1 MSIATM
7 LPMGELT
14 NPGQM
19 RLALVQVVNW
29 GTFHGAHTM
38 HVDRNGTLLTG
49 NSGVG
54 KSTLFD
60 AMLRV
65 FDARPRSNEA
75 AAQRAGGAV
84 EDKRTT
90 FTYMRGKV
98 GDKAVGEGSASAF
111 QRPGATWSAV
121 ALTFDNAAGTRVTVS
136 ALFDLPKNGTESS
149 VGRYYVIDNKPLDLA
164 AIEGIAEKRFT
175 KSALDAIFPDA
186 QIFDVHKAFAERFR
200 RLLGINSDQA
210 LPLLRVIQA
219 GKGLGGSVNTF
230 FRDQV
235 LDAPATLAAADDVVE
250 EFSNLMSIRQR
261 LEDVRQQRDQLAPV
275 PGLNKEYAQALLDAN
290 RLRDL
295 TGEEFEA
302 YKQQLAVTVHEKTLA
317 RLKELAQAK
326 ATDLA
331 AERAVRDGF
340 AKELRQL
347 EGEYNNQGGNAIS
360 AIEQSLENARVGLK
374 LRQEVEAS
382 TRKALTDAGLELQWS
397 AAGWDQAHEHAAARS
412 AELQDDSEALK
423 ELRFE
428 AFDGHATRKRELAA
442 AQQELVSL
450 KTRKSLLPPSSIEN
464 RSAIAAATGVPEE
477 QMPFGGEL
485 IDLAEA
491 QEQWRPAAE
500 RALRSLAT
508 TLLVPGEHFA
518 AVTRYLND
526 HSVRGA
532 LRAVDVSRPLA
543 GGALA
548 VEDVADRDLLTKLSF
563 LTDAGLPAGPHAQAL
578 AQSSAWLRERIALDF
593 AYPCVENP
601 DELAGLDKGLSLGGV
616 VKRNRH
622 TVEKDDRFT
631 SRQDYVLGFDN
642 AAKLELV
649 AAQVED
655 LQQELAK
662 AAELAQSR
670 EESHQG
676 MTRQLEALRR
686 VAEDHRP
693 WEQVSAAVAGEELA
707 RIEQRLKDALAAQAD
722 LEPLRTSIEAARHK
736 HQSSTESAAVLQSEY
751 KALDAR
757 MTAAGALLDA
767 ARTRLAQAPPS
778 DAGVAALEPYF
789 TGFGDVLEMHEL
801 DNLANQVRTRL
812 LAELHVAESRGQ
824 ATSERLTRI
833 FEGFVREWG
842 TAISA
847 DHGTSIGAAGEFESR
862 YHAIVSDG
870 LPAQEAEFRQFFNQR
885 THESFSTL
893 LHLLDEERRAITSRI
908 LPLNGILS
916 EVNFHE
922 GSFLELDIKQ
932 TLPATAKQFKDA
944 IQNALKVRH
953 ARPGKAVTAASA
965 AASAAASR
973 AEGDD
978 DAELTTRYK
987 SLETLVK
994 RLGSQT
1000 PEDRRWRAEVLD
1012 VRGHLFI
1019 QCKEHREVQGAGSKG
1034 AGAKGAA
1041 KGAKKTEVYM
1051 HADTGSMSGGE
1062 RQRFTAFIMAAALS
1076 YQLGIAEQGFTTYGT
1091 VMMDEAF
1098 VLASEEFAGAGIKA
1112 LHEFGFQLLLAAPE
1126 NVIDL
1131 SRHLGSVTEIL
1142 RDKRTNRS
1150 GVLTAPVIA
1159 ARPGTEG
1166 TWRSEANPVDIVLR

>member
-1 MSIATM
+1 M

-75 AAQRAGGAV
+75 AAQRSGAV

-121 ALTFDNAAGTRVTVS
+121 ALTFDNAAGTKVTVS

-149 VGRYYVIDNKPLDLA
+149 VGRYYLIDNKPLDLA

-175 KSALDAIFPDA
+175 KAALDVLFPDA
-186 QIFDVHKAFAERFR
+186 QVFDVHKAFAERFR

-275 PGLNKEYAQALLDAN
+275 PGLNKEYAQSLLDAN
-290 RLRDL
+290 RLREL
-295 TGEEFEA
+295 AGEEFDA
-302 YKQQLAVTVHEKTLA
+302 YKQQLAVTVHEKTLV
-317 RLKELAQAK
+317 RYKDLAQAK
-326 ATDLA
+326 AKELA
-331 AERAVRDGF
+331 AERAVRDGL
-340 AKELRQL
+340 AKDLRQL
-347 EGEYNNQGGNAIS
+347 EADYNNQGGNAIS

-374 LRQEVEAS
+374 LRQQVEEAA
-382 TRKALTDAGLELQWS
+382 RQALAEAGLDLEWT
-397 AAGWDQAHEHAAARS
+397 AEGWEQAHTHAAART
-412 AELQDDSEALK
+412 AELQGDSEALK

-428 AFDGHATRKRELAA
+428 AFDGHAAKKRELAA

-464 RSAIAAATGVPEE
+464 RTAIAAATGVPEE
-477 QMPFGGEL
+477 LMPFGGEL
-485 IDLAEA
+485 IDLAEG
-491 QEQWRPAAE
+491 EDQWRPAAE
-500 RALRSLAT
+500 RALRNLAT
-508 TLLVPGEHFA
+508 TLLVPGEHFG
-518 AVTRYLND
+518 AVTRYLNGN
-526 HSVRGA
+526 SVRGA
-532 LRAVDVSRPLA
+532 LRAIDVSKPLP

-548 VEDVADRDLLTKLSF
+548 VEDVADGELLTKLDI
-563 LTDAGLPAGPHAQAL
+563 LTTGPAADAGQ
-578 AQSSAWLRERIALDF
+578 WIRERIAVDF
-593 AYPCVENP
+593 AYPCVEDP
-601 DELAGLDKGLSLGGV
+601 DELARLDKGLSLGGV

-642 AAKLELV
+642 ASKLELV
-649 AAQVED
+649 ATQVED

-662 AAELAQSR
+662 AAELARSR

-676 MTRQLEALRR
+676 MARQLEALRR
-686 VAEDHRP
+686 IAEDHRP
-693 WEQVSAAVAGEELA
+693 WEQVSAAVAEDELGK
-707 RIEQRLKDALAAQAD
+707 IEQRLKDALAAQAD
-722 LEPLRTSIEAARHK
+722 LEPLRANIEVARQK
-736 HQSSTESAAVLQSEY
+736 HQASTEAAAVLQSEY
-751 KALDAR
+751 KALDR
-757 MTAAGALLDA
+757 QLTAGDSLLEA
-767 ARTRLAQAPPS
+767 ARTRLGQAPPS
-778 DAGVAALEPYF
+778 ESTVTALEPYF
-789 TGFGDVLEMHEL
+789 AAFGEVSEMHEL
-801 DNLANQVRTRL
+801 DNLANEVRTRL
-812 LAELHVAESRGQ
+812 LAELHTAESRGQ
-824 ATSERLTRI
+824 ATSERLTRM

-847 DHGTSIGAAGEFESR
+847 DHGTSIGAAGEFEAR

-893 LHLLDEERRAITSRI
+893 LHLLDEERRSITSRI

-932 TLPATAKQFKDA
+932 TLPPTAKQFKDA
-944 IQNALKVRH
+944 IQNALRIRH
-953 ARPGKAVTAASA
+953 TRPSRAAGA
-965 AASAAASR
+965 AAAGT
-973 AEGDD
+973 ETDD
-978 DAELTTRYK
+978 DAELTNRYK

-1019 QCKEHREVQGAGSKG
+1019 QCKEHRGVVDPATG
-1034 AGAKGAA
+1034 
-1041 KGAKKTEVYM
+1041 KKRGKRTDVFM

-1150 GVLTAPVIA
+1150 GVLTAPVIGPRVGA
-1159 ARPGTEG
+1159 EG
-1166 TWRSEANPVDIVLR
+1166 QWRSEANPVDIVLR

>member
-1 MSIATM
+1 
-7 LPMGELT
+7 
-14 NPGQM
+14 
-19 RLALVQVVNW
+19 
-29 GTFHGAHTM
+29 
-38 HVDRNGTLLTG
+38 
-49 NSGVG
+49 
-54 KSTLFD
+54 
-60 AMLRV
+60 
-65 FDARPRSNEA
+65 
-75 AAQRAGGAV
+75 
-84 EDKRTT
+84 
-90 FTYMRGKV
+90 
-98 GDKAVGEGSASAF
+98 
-111 QRPGATWSAV
+111 
-121 ALTFDNAAGTRVTVS
+121 
-136 ALFDLPKNGTESS
+136 
-149 VGRYYVIDNKPLDLA
+149 
-164 AIEGIAEKRFT
+164 
-175 KSALDAIFPDA
+175 
-186 QIFDVHKAFAERFR
+186 
-200 RLLGINSDQA
+200 
-210 LPLLRVIQA
+210 
-219 GKGLGGSVNTF
+219 
-230 FRDQV
+230 
-235 LDAPATLAAADDVVE
+235 
-250 EFSNLMSIRQR
+250 MSIRQR
-261 LEDVRQQRDQLAPV
+261 LEDIRQQRDQLAPV
-275 PGLNKEYAQALLDAN
+275 PALNKEYAQALLDAN

-295 TGEEFEA
+295 AGEEFEA
-302 YKQQLAVTVHEKTLA
+302 YKQQLAVTVHAKTLA
-317 RLKELAQAK
+317 RLKDLAQAK
-326 ATDLA
+326 AKELA
-331 AERAVRDGF
+331 AERGIRDGL
-340 AKELRQL
+340 AKALREL
-347 EGEYNNQGGNAIS
+347 EADYNNQGGNAIS
-360 AIEQSLENARVGLK
+360 AIEQSLENAGVGLK
-374 LRQEVEAS
+374 LRQQVEESA
-382 TRKALTDAGLELQWS
+382 RKALSDAGLELEWT
-397 AAGWDQAHEHAAARS
+397 AAGWKQAHAHAATRS
-412 AELQDDSEALK
+412 AELADDSEALK

-428 AFDGHATRKRELAA
+428 AFDGHATKKRELAA

-464 RSAIAAATGVPEE
+464 RSAIAAATGVAEE
-477 QMPFGGEL
+477 NMPFGGEL
-485 IDLAEA
+485 IDLAEG

-526 HSVRGA
+526 NSVRGA
-532 LRAVDVSRPLA
+532 LRAVDASKPLA

-548 VEDVADRDLLTKLSF
+548 VEDAAPTDLLRKLDILAVGPASA
-563 LTDAGLPAGPHAQAL
+563 AGE
-578 AQSSAWLRERIALDF
+578 WIRERIALEF
-593 AYPCVENP
+593 AYPCVEDP
-601 DELAGLDKGLSLGGV
+601 DELARLDKGLSLGGV

-649 AAQVED
+649 AGQVED

-686 VAEDHRP
+686 VAEDHRT
-693 WEQVSAAVAGEELA
+693 WEQVSAAVAADEPA
-707 RIEQRLKDALAAQAD
+707 RIGQRLKDALAAQAD
-722 LEPLRTSIEAARHK
+722 LEPLRGNIEAARHK
-736 HQSSTESAAVLQSEY
+736 HQSSTEAAAVLQSEY
-751 KALDAR
+751 KALDSR
-757 MTAAGALLDA
+757 LTAADALLDA
-767 ARTRLAQAPPS
+767 ARRRLEQAPPS
-778 DAGVAALEPYF
+778 DATVAALEPYF
-789 TGFGDVLEMHEL
+789 AGFGDVLEMHEL

-812 LAELHVAESRGQ
+812 LAELHAAESGGQ

-870 LPAQEAEFRQFFNQR
+870 LPAQESEFRQFFNQR

-893 LHLLDEERRAITSRI
+893 LHLLDEERRSISSRI

-916 EVNFHE
+916 GVNFHE

-953 ARPGKAVTAASA
+953 SRPGKAAAP
-965 AASAAASR
+965 ASGADTD
-973 AEGDD
+973 G
-978 DAELTTRYK
+978 DAELGSRYK

-1019 QCKEHREVQGAGSKG
+1019 QCKEHRELQVS
-1034 AGAKGAA
+1034 GAKGPA
-1041 KGAKKTEVYM
+1041 KGSRKTEVFM

-1150 GVLTAPVIA
+1150 GVLTAPVIGPRGGA
-1159 ARPGTEG
+1159 KGS
-1166 TWRSEANPVDIVLR
+1166 WRSEANPVDIVLR

>member
-1 MSIATM
+1 MTIATM
-7 LPMGELT
+7 LPIGELI

-19 RLALVQVVNW
+19 RLASVQVVNW

-121 ALTFDNAAGTRVTVS
+121 ALTFDNAAGTKITIS

-149 VGRYYVIDNKPLDLA
+149 VGRFYVIDNKPLDLG
-164 AIEGIAEKRFT
+164 AIEGVAEKRFT
-175 KSALDAIFPDA
+175 KGALETIFPDA

-235 LDAPATLAAADDVVE
+235 LDAPATLTAADDVVE

-275 PGLNKEYAQALLDAN
+275 PGMNREYAQSLLEAN
-290 RLRDL
+290 RLREL
-295 TGEEFEA
+295 TGEEFDA
-302 YKQQLAVTVHEKTLA
+302 YKQQLSVTVHAKTLA
-317 RLKELAQAK
+317 SFKDLAQTKAKELS
-326 ATDLA
+326 
-331 AERAVRDGF
+331 AERGVRDAL

-347 EGEYNNQGGNAIS
+347 ESDYNNQGGNAIS
-360 AIEQSLENARVGLK
+360 AIEQSLENARIGLK
-374 LRQEVEAS
+374 LRQQVEEAA
-382 TRKALTDAGLELQWS
+382 RQALADAGLNLEWT
-397 AAGWDQAHEHAAARS
+397 AEGWEQAHEQAATRS
-412 AELQDDSEALK
+412 AELKDDSEALR

-428 AFDGHATRKRELAA
+428 AFDGHATKKRELAA

-464 RSAIAAATGVPEE
+464 RAAIAAATGVPEE
-477 QMPFGGEL
+477 RMPFGGEL
-485 IDLAEA
+485 IDLAED
-491 QEQWRPAAE
+491 EEHWRPAAE

-526 HSVRGA
+526 NTVRGA
-532 LRAVDVSRPLA
+532 LRAVDVSKPLA

-548 VEDVADRDLLTKLSF
+548 VEDVSDGDLLTKLNI
-563 LTDAGLPAGPHAQAL
+563 LTFGANEDAGQ
-578 AQSSAWLRERIALDF
+578 WIRERIAIDF
-593 AYPCVENP
+593 AYPCVEDP
-601 DELAGLDKGLSLGGV
+601 DELAKLDKGLSLGGV

-642 AAKLELV
+642 ASKLELV
-649 AAQVED
+649 AAKVGE
-655 LQQELAK
+655 LENELAK

-670 EESHQG
+670 EDSHQG

-686 VAEDHRP
+686 IADDERG
-693 WEQVSAAVAGEELA
+693 WEQVSAVVAAEELA
-707 RIEQRLKDALAAQAD
+707 KIEQRLKDALAAQAD
-722 LEPLRTSIEAARHK
+722 LEPLRSNIEAVRER
-736 HQSSTESAAVLQSEY
+736 HQSSTGSAAVLQSEY
-751 KALDAR
+751 KTLDQQ
-757 MTAAGALLDA
+757 MTTADALLDA
-767 ARTRLAQAPPS
+767 ARNRLGQAPPS
-778 DAGVAALEPYF
+778 DITVTALEPYF
-789 TGFGDVLEMHEL
+789 SSFGEVRELHEL
-801 DNLANQVRTRL
+801 DTLAAEVRSKL
-812 LAELHVAESRGQ
+812 LAELHAAESRGQ
-824 ATSERLTRI
+824 ALAERLTRM

-862 YHAIVSDG
+862 YHQIVSEG

-944 IQNALKVRH
+944 IHNALKTRH
-953 ARPGKAVTAASA
+953 TRPSRAAGAVSGAVTSPEA
-965 AASAAASR
+965 
-973 AEGDD
+973 DD
-978 DAELTTRYK
+978 DVELTNRYK

-1019 QCKEHREVQGAGSKG
+1019 QCKEHRSVQGPRGG
-1034 AGAKGAA
+1034 
-1041 KGAKKTEVYM
+1041 KKTEVYM

-1150 GVLTAPVIA
+1150 GVLTAPVIGG
-1159 ARPGTEG
+1159 PGVPG
-1166 TWRSEANPVDIVLR
+1166 GWRSEANPVDIVLR

>member
-1 MSIATM
+1 MSIASM
-7 LPMGELT
+7 LPMGDVT

-75 AAQRAGGAV
+75 AAQRSGGAV

-121 ALTFDNAAGTRVTVS
+121 GLTFDNAAGTRVTVS
-136 ALFDLPKNGTESS
+136 ALFDVPKNGTESS
-149 VGRYYVIDNKPLDLA
+149 VGRFYLIDNKPLDLP
-164 AIEGIAEKRFT
+164 AIEDIAEKRFT
-175 KSALDAIFPDA
+175 KAALETIFPDA

-200 RLLGINSDQA
+200 RLLGISSDQA

-275 PGLNKEYAQALLDAN
+275 PGLNKDYAQSLLDAN
-290 RLRDL
+290 RLREL
-295 TGEEFEA
+295 AGEEFEA
-302 YKQQLAVTVHEKTLA
+302 YKQQLAVTVHQKTLA
-317 RLKELAQAK
+317 RFKELAQAK
-326 ATDLA
+326 AKELG
-331 AERAVRDGF
+331 AERLVRDGL
-340 AKELRQL
+340 AKDLRQL
-347 EGEYNNQGGNAIS
+347 ETDYNNQGGNAIS
-360 AIEQSLENARVGLK
+360 AIEQSLENARVGLR
-374 LRQEVEAS
+374 LREQVEEAAR
-382 TRKALTDAGLELQWS
+382 TALSDAGLQLEWT
-397 AAGWDQAHEHAAARS
+397 AEGWEQAHEQAAARS
-412 AELQDDSEALK
+412 AELKGDSQALQ

-428 AFDGHATRKRELAA
+428 AFDGHATKKRELAA

-450 KTRKSLLPPSSIEN
+450 QTRKSLLPPSSIEN
-464 RSAIAAATGVPEE
+464 RAAIAAATGVPEDR
-477 QMPFGGEL
+477 MPFGGEL
-485 IDLAEA
+485 MDLAEGE
-491 QEQWRPAAE
+491 EQWRPAAE
-500 RALRSLAT
+500 RALRNLAT

-526 HSVRGA
+526 NKVRGA
-532 LRAVDVSRPLA
+532 LRAVDVSKPLA

-548 VEDVADRDLLTKLSF
+548 VEDVRDGDLLTKLDILASGAVA
-563 LTDAGLPAGPHAQAL
+563 DAGE
-578 AQSSAWLRERIALDF
+578 WIRERIALDF
-593 AYPCVENP
+593 AYPCVEDP
-601 DELAGLDKGLSLGGV
+601 DELAKLDKGLSLGGV

-649 AAQVED
+649 AAQVAD

-676 MTRQLEALRR
+676 MSRQLDALRR
-686 VAEDHRP
+686 IAEDHRP
-693 WEQVSAAVAGEELA
+693 WEQVSAAVAAEELS
-707 RIEQRLKDALAAQAD
+707 RIEQRLKDAFAAQAD
-722 LEPLRTSIEAARHK
+722 LEPLRATIETARQK
-736 HQSSTESAAVLQSEY
+736 HQASTEAAAVLQSEY
-751 KALDAR
+751 KALDR
-757 MTAAGALLDA
+757 QLSAADSLLEA
-767 ARTRLAQAPPS
+767 ARARLEQAPPS
-778 DAGVAALEPYF
+778 DATVTALAPYF
-789 TGFGDVLEMHEL
+789 ADFGDVSEMHEL
-801 DNLANQVRTRL
+801 DNLANRVRTAL
-812 LAELHVAESRGQ
+812 LGELHAAETRGL
-824 ATSERLTRI
+824 ATAERLTRI

-842 TAISA
+842 SAISA
-847 DHGTSIGAAGEFESR
+847 DHGTTIGAAGEFEAR

-870 LPAQEAEFRQFFNQR
+870 LPAQETEFRQFFNQR

-893 LHLLDEERRAITSRI
+893 LHLLDEERRSITSRI

-944 IQNALKVRH
+944 IQNALKARH
-953 ARPGKAVTAASA
+953 TRPARSASGAADA
-965 AASAAASR
+965 GA
-973 AEGDD
+973 DD
-978 DAELTTRYK
+978 DAELTARYK
-987 SLETLVK
+987 TLETLVK
-994 RLGSQT
+994 RLGSST

-1019 QCKEHREVQGAGSKG
+1019 QCKEHREAGKR
-1034 AGAKGAA
+1034 
-1041 KGAKKTEVYM
+1041 TDVYM

-1150 GVLTAPVIA
+1150 GVLTAPVIRP
-1159 ARPGTEG
+1159 RPGAEG
-1166 TWRSEANPVDIVLR
+1166 EWRSEANPVDIVLR

>member
-1 MSIATM
+1 VSIAAM

-136 ALFDLPKNGTESS
+136 ALFDVPKNGTESS
-149 VGRYYVIDNKPLDLA
+149 VGRFYLIDNKPLDLPA
-164 AIEGIAEKRFT
+164 LEDIAEKRFT
-175 KSALDAIFPDA
+175 KAALETIFPDA

-200 RLLGINSDQA
+200 RLLGISSDQA

-235 LDAPATLAAADDVVE
+235 LDAPATLSAADAVVE

-261 LEDVRQQRDQLAPV
+261 LEDVREQRDQLAPV
-275 PGLNKEYAQALLDAN
+275 PGLNKEYAQSLLDAN
-290 RLRDL
+290 RLREL
-295 TGEEFEA
+295 AGEEFEA
-302 YKQQLAVTVHEKTLA
+302 YKQQLAVSVHRKTLA
-317 RLKELAQAK
+317 RFKELAQAK
-326 ATDLA
+326 AKELGT
-331 AERAVRDGF
+331 ERSIRDGL
-340 AKELRQL
+340 AKDLREL
-347 EGEYNNQGGNAIS
+347 EADYNNQGGNAIS
-360 AIEQSLENARVGLK
+360 AIEQSLENARVGLR
-374 LRQEVEAS
+374 LREQVEKAA
-382 TRKALTDAGLELQWS
+382 RKALSDAGLQLEWS
-397 AAGWDQAHEHAAARS
+397 AGGWEQAHEQAAVRA
-412 AELQDDSEALK
+412 AELKDDSEALQD
-423 ELRFE
+423 LRFE
-428 AFDGHATRKRELAA
+428 AFDGHATKKRELAA
-442 AQQELVSL
+442 AHQELVSL
-450 KTRKSLLPPSSIEN
+450 QTRKSLLPPSSIEN
-464 RSAIAAATGVPEE
+464 RAAIAAATGVPEDR
-477 QMPFGGEL
+477 MPFGGEL
-485 IDLAEA
+485 MDLAEG
-491 QEQWRPAAE
+491 QEHWRPAAE
-500 RALRSLAT
+500 RALRNLAT

-518 AVTRYLND
+518 AVTRYLNGNR
-526 HSVRGA
+526 VRGA
-532 LRAVDVSRPLA
+532 LRAVDVSKPLA

-548 VEDVADRDLLTKLSF
+548 VEDVRDGDLLTKLDILASGAVA
-563 LTDAGLPAGPHAQAL
+563 DAGE
-578 AQSSAWLRERIALDF
+578 WIRERIALDF
-593 AYPCVENP
+593 AYPCVEDP
-601 DELAGLDKGLSLGGV
+601 DELAKLDRGLSLGGV

-631 SRQDYVLGFDN
+631 GRQDYVLGFDN

-649 AAQVED
+649 AAQVAD

-676 MTRQLEALRR
+676 MSRQLDALRHI
-686 VAEDHRP
+686 AEDHRP
-693 WEQVSAAVAGEELA
+693 WEQVSAAVAVDELS

-722 LEPLRTSIEAARHK
+722 LEPLRENIETARQK
-736 HQSSTESAAVLQSEY
+736 HQASTEAAAVLQSEY
-751 KALDAR
+751 KALDR
-757 MTAAGALLDA
+757 QLSAADSLLEA
-767 ARTRLAQAPPS
+767 GLARLAQAPPS
-778 DAGVAALEPYF
+778 EATVAALEPYF
-789 TGFGDVLEMHEL
+789 ADFGDVSEMHEL
-801 DNLANQVRTRL
+801 DNLAHRVRTAL
-812 LAELHVAESRGQ
+812 LGELHTAETRGQ
-824 ATSERLTRI
+824 ATAERLTRI

-842 TAISA
+842 SAISA
-847 DHGTSIGAAGEFESR
+847 DHGTSIGAAGEFEAR

-870 LPAQEAEFRQFFNQR
+870 LPAQESEFRQFFNQR

-944 IQNALKVRH
+944 IQNALKARH
-953 ARPGKAVTAASA
+953 ARPARGAAGP
-965 AASAAASR
+965 ASG
-973 AEGDD
+973 AETDD
-978 DAELTTRYK
+978 DAELTARYK
-987 SLETLVK
+987 TLETLVK
-994 RLGSQT
+994 RLGSAT

-1019 QCKEHREVQGAGSKG
+1019 QCKEHREVTGARGG
-1034 AGAKGAA
+1034 R
-1041 KGAKKTEVYM
+1041 KTEVYM

-1150 GVLTAPVIA
+1150 GVLTAPVIRR
-1159 ARPGTEG
+1159 RPGSEG
-1166 TWRSEANPVDIVLR
+1166 EWRSEANPVDIILR

>member
-1 MSIATM
+1 MTIASM
-7 LPMGELT
+7 LPLGDVT

-75 AAQRAGGAV
+75 AAQRSGAV

-149 VGRYYVIDNKPLDLA
+149 VGRFYLIDNVPLDLEA
-164 AIEGIAEKRFT
+164 VEGIADKRFT
-175 KSALDAIFPDA
+175 KGALEALFPHA
-186 QIFDVHKAFAERFR
+186 QVFDVHKAFAERFR
-200 RLLGINSDQA
+200 RLLGISSDQA

-275 PGLNKEYAQALLDAN
+275 PGLNREYAQSLLDAN
-290 RLRDL
+290 RLREL
-295 TGEEFEA
+295 VGGEFEA
-302 YKQQLAVTVHEKTLA
+302 YRQQLAVTVHQKTLV
-317 RLKELAQAK
+317 RFRELAQAK
-326 ATDLA
+326 AKELG
-331 AERAVRDGF
+331 AERAVRDGL

-347 EGEYNNQGGNAIS
+347 ETDYNNQGGNAIS

-374 LRQEVEAS
+374 LRQQVEEAAQQ
-382 TRKALTDAGLELQWS
+382 ALADAGLQLEWS
-397 AAGWDQAHEHAAARS
+397 AAGWEQAHEQAAVRS
-412 AELQDDSEALK
+412 AELKDDSQALQ

-428 AFDGHATRKRELAA
+428 AFDAHATRKRELAA
-442 AQQELVSL
+442 AEQELISL

-464 RSAIAAATGVPEE
+464 RAAIAAATGIPEDR
-477 QMPFGGEL
+477 MPFAGEL
-485 IDLAEA
+485 MDLADGE
-491 QEQWRPAAE
+491 ERWRPAAE
-500 RALRSLAT
+500 RALRNLAT
-508 TLLVPGEHFA
+508 TLLVPGEHFG

-526 HSVRGA
+526 HNVRGA
-532 LRAVDVSRPLA
+532 LRAVDVSKPLA

-548 VEDVADRDLLTKLSF
+548 VEDARDGDLLTKLDILASGAAAE
-563 LTDAGLPAGPHAQAL
+563 AGE
-578 AQSSAWLRERIALDF
+578 WVRERIALDF
-593 AYPCVENP
+593 AYPCVEDP
-601 DELAGLDKGLSLGGV
+601 DELAALDKGLSLGGV

-631 SRQDYVLGFDN
+631 SRQDYVVGFDN

-649 AAQVED
+649 AGQVED
-655 LQQELAK
+655 LRQDVAK

-670 EESHQG
+670 EDSHQG
-676 MTRQLEALRR
+676 MSRQLDALRR
-686 VAEDHRP
+686 IAEDDRP
-693 WEQVSAAVAGEELA
+693 WEQVSAAVAADELA

-722 LEPLRTSIEAARHK
+722 LEPLRATIEEVRHK

-751 KALDAR
+751 KALDR
-757 MTAAGALLDA
+757 QLTAADSLLEA
-767 ARTRLAQAPPS
+767 ARDRLAEAPPS
-778 DAGVAALEPYF
+778 DATVKALEPYF
-789 TGFGDVLEMHEL
+789 ADFGEITEMHEL
-801 DNLANQVRTRL
+801 DNLANRVRTAL
-812 LAELHVAESRGQ
+812 LGELHTAESRGQ
-824 ATSERLTRI
+824 STAERLTRI

-842 TAISA
+842 SAISA
-847 DHGTSIGAAGEFESR
+847 DHGTSIGAASEFEAR
-862 YHAIVSDG
+862 YHAIVNDG

-893 LHLLDEERRAITSRI
+893 LHLLDEERRSITSRI

-916 EVNFHE
+916 QVNFHE
-922 GSFLELDIKQ
+922 GSYLELDIKQ
-932 TLPATAKQFKDA
+932 TLPPTAKQFKDA
-944 IQNALKVRH
+944 IQNALKARH
-953 ARPGKAVTAASA
+953 SRPAKTEAARAEGSG
-965 AASAAASR
+965 

-978 DAELTTRYK
+978 DGELTARYK

-994 RLGSQT
+994 RLGSQA

-1019 QCKEHREVQGAGSKG
+1019 QCKEHREVTGPRGG
-1034 AGAKGAA
+1034 
-1041 KGAKKTEVYM
+1041 KKTEVFM

-1076 YQLGIAEQGFTTYGT
+1076 YQLGIAQQGFTTYGT

-1142 RDKRTNRS
+1142 RDRRTNRS
-1150 GVLTAPVIA
+1150 GVLTAPVI
-1159 ARPGTEG
+1159 RPRAGDEG
-1166 TWRSEANPVDIVLR
+1166 AWRSEANPVDIVLR

>member
-1 MSIATM
+1 M
-7 LPMGELT
+7 LPLGELT

-38 HVDRNGTLLTG
+38 HVDRKGTLLTG

-75 AAQRAGGAV
+75 AAQRSGGAV

-98 GDKAVGEGSASAF
+98 GDKAVGDSSASAF

-121 ALTFDNAAGTRVTVS
+121 ALTFDNAAGTKVTVS

-149 VGRYYVIDNKPLDLA
+149 VGRFYVIDSKPLDLE
-164 AIEGIAEKRFT
+164 AIEGIAQKRFT
-175 KSALDAIFPDA
+175 KGALEGIFPDG
-186 QIFDVHKAFAERFR
+186 QVFDVHKAFAERFR

-261 LEDVRQQRDQLAPV
+261 LEDVRLQRDQLAPV

-290 RLRDL
+290 RLREL
-295 TGEEFEA
+295 AGEEFEA
-302 YKQQLAVTVHEKTLA
+302 YKQQLAVTVHAKTLA
-317 RLKELAQAK
+317 RFKELAQSK
-326 ATDLA
+326 AQELA
-331 AERAVRDGF
+331 AERVVRDAL
-340 AKELRQL
+340 AKELRDL
-347 EGEYNNQGGNAIS
+347 ELDYNNRGGNAIS
-360 AIEQSLENARVGLK
+360 AIEQSLENAKVGLK
-374 LRQEVEAS
+374 LRQQVEDSAK
-382 TRKALTDAGLELQWS
+382 KALADAGLNLEWS
-397 AAGWDQAHEHAAARS
+397 AEGWDQAHEQAAARS
-412 AELQDDSEALK
+412 IELKDDSEALK

-428 AFDGHATRKRELAA
+428 AFDGHATKKRELAA
-442 AQQELVSL
+442 AQQELLSL
-450 KTRKSLLPPSSIEN
+450 RSRKSLLPPSSIEN
-464 RSAIAAATGVPEE
+464 RAAIAAATGVPEE
-477 QMPFGGEL
+477 RMPFGGEL
-485 IDLAEA
+485 IDLAEG
-491 QEQWRPAAE
+491 QDQWRPAAE

-526 HSVRGA
+526 NTVRGA
-532 LRAVDVSRPLA
+532 LRAVDVSKPLA

-548 VEDVADRDLLTKLSF
+548 VEDVSDGDLLTKLSI
-563 LTDAGLPAGPHAQAL
+563 LTSGGNADAGE
-578 AQSSAWLRERIALDF
+578 WIRERIALDF
-593 AYPCVENP
+593 AYPCVEDP
-601 DELAGLDKGLSLGGV
+601 DELASMDKGLSLGGV

-642 AAKLELV
+642 ASKLELV
-649 AAQVED
+649 AARVG
-655 LQQELAK
+655 ELENELTK

-670 EESHQG
+670 EDSHQG
-676 MTRQLEALRR
+676 MARQLEALRR
-686 VAEDHRP
+686 VAEDERP
-693 WEQVSAAVAGEELA
+693 WEQVSAAVAADELA
-707 RIEQRLKDALAAQAD
+707 RIEQRLVDALAAQAD
-722 LEPLRTSIEAARHK
+722 LEPLRANIETVREK
-736 HQSSTESAAVLQSEY
+736 HQSSTGVAAVLQSEY
-751 KALDAR
+751 KALDHK
-757 MTAAGALLDA
+757 MTTADGLLDA
-767 ARTRLAQAPPS
+767 ARLKLEQSPASAST
-778 DAGVAALEPYF
+778 VTALEPYF
-789 TGFGDVLEMHEL
+789 DGVADVSELYEL
-801 DNLANQVRTRL
+801 DNLANSVRNKL
-812 LAELHVAESRGQ
+812 LDELHAAESRSQ
-824 ATSERLTRI
+824 ATAERLTRM
-833 FEGFVREWG
+833 FEAFVRDWG
-842 TAISA
+842 SAISA
-847 DHGTSIGAAGEFESR
+847 DHGTSIGAAGDFEAR

-870 LPAQEAEFRQFFNQR
+870 LPAQEAEFRLFFNQR

-893 LHLLDEERRAITSRI
+893 LHLLDEERRSITSRI

-932 TLPATAKQFKDA
+932 TLPATAKVFKDA
-944 IQNALKVRH
+944 IQNALKTKHTRSS
-953 ARPGKAVTAASA
+953 RAASA
-965 AASAAASR
+965 AGL
-973 AEGDD
+973 AETDD
-978 DAELTTRYK
+978 DAELTARYK

-1012 VRGHLFI
+1012 VRGHVFI
-1019 QCKEHREVQGAGSKG
+1019 QCKEHREIASKPGKTGKAGK
-1034 AGAKGAA
+1034 
-1041 KGAKKTEVYM
+1041 KKTEVFM

-1159 ARPGTEG
+1159 GPAEPGA
-1166 TWRSEANPVDIVLR
+1166 WRSEANPVDIILR

>member
-1 MSIATM
+1 M

-29 GTFHGAHTM
+29 GTFHGAHSM

-149 VGRYYVIDNKPLDLA
+149 VGRFYLIDGKPLDLP
-164 AIEGIAEKRFT
+164 AIEDIAEKRFT
-175 KSALDAIFPDA
+175 KAALESIFPDA

-200 RLLGINSDQA
+200 RLLGISSDQA

-295 TGEEFEA
+295 AGEEFEA
-302 YKQQLAVTVHEKTLA
+302 YKQQLAVAVHQKTLE
-317 RLKELAQAK
+317 RFKELAQSKAK
-326 ATDLA
+326 ELG
-331 AERAVRDGF
+331 AERSVRDGL

-347 EGEYNNQGGNAIS
+347 ETDYNNQGGNAIS
-360 AIEQSLENARVGLK
+360 AIEQSLENARVALT
-374 LRQEVEAS
+374 LREQVEEAA
-382 TRKALTDAGLELQWS
+382 RKALADAGLQLEWT
-397 AAGWDQAHEHAAARS
+397 AEGWEQAHEQAAARS
-412 AELQDDSEALK
+412 AELMDDSRALQ

-428 AFDGHATRKRELAA
+428 AFDHHATRKRELAA

-450 KTRKSLLPPSSIEN
+450 RTRKSLLPPSSIEN
-464 RSAIAAATGVPEE
+464 RAAIAAVVGVPEDR
-477 QMPFGGEL
+477 MPFAGEL
-485 IDLAEA
+485 IDLAEGA
-491 QEQWRPAAE
+491 EQWRPAAE

-508 TLLVPGEHFA
+508 TLLVPGEHFG
-518 AVTRYLND
+518 AVTRYLNENK
-526 HSVRGA
+526 VRGA
-532 LRAVDVSRPLA
+532 LRAVDVSKPLA

-548 VEDVADRDLLTKLSF
+548 VEDVRDGDLLTKLDI
-563 LTDAGLPAGPHAQAL
+563 LTAGGVAEAGE
-578 AQSSAWLRERIALDF
+578 WVRERIALDF
-593 AYPCVENP
+593 AYPCVEDP
-601 DELAGLDKGLSLGGV
+601 DELARLDKGLSLGGV

-642 AAKLELV
+642 ASKLELV

-655 LQQELAK
+655 LQQELGK

-676 MTRQLEALRR
+676 MSRQLEALRSI
-686 VAEDHRP
+686 AEDHRP
-693 WEQVSAAVAGEELA
+693 WEQVSAAVAADDLA
-707 RIEQRLKDALAAQAD
+707 RIDQRLKDALAAQAD
-722 LEPLRTSIEAARHK
+722 LEPLRATVEAVRQK
-736 HQSSTESAAVLQSEY
+736 HQSSTEAAAVLQSEY
-751 KALDAR
+751 KALDR
-757 MTAAGALLDA
+757 QLSAADSLLEA
-767 ARTRLAQAPPS
+767 ARVRLAEAPPS
-778 DAGVAALEPYF
+778 EATVLELEPYF
-789 TGFGDVLEMHEL
+789 RDFGDVTEMHEL
-801 DNLANQVRTRL
+801 DNLANRVRTSL
-812 LAELHVAESRGQ
+812 LGELHAAETRGQ

-847 DHGTSIGAAGEFESR
+847 DHGTSIGAAGEFETR

-893 LHLLDEERRAITSRI
+893 LHLLDEERRSISSRI

-916 EVNFHE
+916 QVNFHE

-932 TLPATAKQFKDA
+932 TLPATAKHFKDA
-944 IQNALKVRH
+944 IQNALKARH
-953 ARPGKAVTAASA
+953 SRPARGASGTAAP
-965 AASAAASR
+965 
-973 AEGDD
+973 GPDD
-978 DAELTTRYK
+978 DELTTRYK

-994 RLGSQT
+994 RLGSQA

-1019 QCKEHREVQGAGSKG
+1019 QCKEHRE
-1034 AGAKGAA
+1034 AA
-1041 KGAKKTEVYM
+1041 EADPGETGGRKTDVYM
-1051 HADTGSMSGGE
+1051 HTDTGSMSGGE

-1150 GVLTAPVIA
+1150 GVLTAPVIGRA
-1159 ARPGTEG
+1159 PGAEG
-1166 TWRSEANPVDIVLR
+1166 AWRSEANPVDIVLR

>member
-1 MSIATM
+1 MSIPSM
-7 LPMGELT
+7 LPLGEVV

-75 AAQRAGGAV
+75 AAQRSGAV

-149 VGRYYVIDNKPLDLA
+149 VGRFYLIDNVPLDLEA
-164 AIEGIAEKRFT
+164 VEGIADKRFT
-175 KSALDAIFPDA
+175 KGALETIFPHA
-186 QIFDVHKAFAERFR
+186 QVFDVHKAFAERFR
-200 RLLGINSDQA
+200 RLLGISSDQA

-275 PGLNKEYAQALLDAN
+275 PGLNREYAQSLLDAN
-290 RLRDL
+290 RLREL
-295 TGEEFEA
+295 VGEEFEA
-302 YKQQLAVTVHEKTLA
+302 YKQKLAVTVHQKTLA
-317 RLKELAQAK
+317 RFKELAQAK
-326 ATDLA
+326 AKELG
-331 AERAVRDGF
+331 AERAVRDGL

-347 EGEYNNQGGNAIS
+347 ETDYNSQGGNAIS

-374 LRQEVEAS
+374 LRRQVEEAAQQ
-382 TRKALTDAGLELQWS
+382 ALADAGLQLEWS
-397 AAGWDQAHEHAAARS
+397 AAGWEQAHEQAAARS
-412 AELQDDSEALK
+412 AELKDDSQALQ

-428 AFDGHATRKRELAA
+428 AFDAHASRKRELAA
-442 AQQELVSL
+442 AEQELISL

-464 RSAIAAATGVPEE
+464 RAAIAAATGIPEDR
-477 QMPFGGEL
+477 MPFAGEL
-485 IDLAEA
+485 MDLADG
-491 QEQWRPAAE
+491 QERWRPAAE

-508 TLLVPGEHFA
+508 TLLVPGEHFG
-518 AVTRYLND
+518 AVTRYLNG
-526 HSVRGA
+526 HNVRGA
-532 LRAVDVSRPLA
+532 LRAVDVSKPLA

-548 VEDVADRDLLTKLSF
+548 VEDVRDGDLLTKLDILASGAAAE
-563 LTDAGLPAGPHAQAL
+563 AGE
-578 AQSSAWLRERIALDF
+578 WVRERIALDF
-593 AYPCVENP
+593 AYPCVEDP
-601 DELAGLDKGLSLGGV
+601 DELAALDKGLSLGGV

-649 AAQVED
+649 AGQVED
-655 LQQELAK
+655 LRQEVAK

-670 EESHQG
+670 EDSHQG
-676 MTRQLEALRR
+676 MSRQLDALRR
-686 VAEDHRP
+686 IAEDDRP
-693 WEQVSAAVAGEELA
+693 WEQVSAAVAADELA

-722 LEPLRTSIEAARHK
+722 LEPLRATIEDVRQK

-751 KALDAR
+751 KALDR
-757 MTAAGALLDA
+757 QLTAADSLLEA
-767 ARTRLAQAPPS
+767 ARNRLAQAPPS
-778 DAGVAALEPYF
+778 DATVTALEPYF
-789 TGFGDVLEMHEL
+789 AEFGDVTEMHEL
-801 DNLANQVRTRL
+801 DNLAHRVRTAL
-812 LAELHVAESRGQ
+812 LGDLHAAESRGQ
-824 ATSERLTRI
+824 ATAERLTRI

-842 TAISA
+842 SAISA
-847 DHGTSIGAAGEFESR
+847 DHGTSIGAASEFEAR
-862 YHAIVSDG
+862 YHAIVNDG

-893 LHLLDEERRAITSRI
+893 LHLLDEERRSITSRI

-916 EVNFHE
+916 QVNFHE
-922 GSFLELDIKQ
+922 GSYLELDIKQ
-932 TLPATAKQFKDA
+932 TLPPTAKQFKDA
-944 IQNALKVRH
+944 IQNALKARH
-953 ARPGKAVTAASA
+953 TRPAKADSA
-965 AASAAASR
+965 KVDSAGR
-973 AEGDD
+973 DD
-978 DAELTTRYK
+978 DAELTARYK

-994 RLGSQT
+994 RLGSQA

-1019 QCKEHREVQGAGSKG
+1019 QCKEHREVTGSRG
-1034 AGAKGAA
+1034 G
-1041 KGAKKTEVYM
+1041 KKTEVFM

-1142 RDKRTNRS
+1142 RDRRTNRS
-1150 GVLTAPVIA
+1150 GVLTAPVI
-1159 ARPGTEG
+1159 RPRTGGEG
-1166 TWRSEANPVDIVLR
+1166 AWRSEANPVDIVLR

>member
-75 AAQRAGGAV
+75 AAQRSGGAV

-121 ALTFDNAAGTRVTVS
+121 ALTFDNAAGTKVTVS

-149 VGRYYVIDNKPLDLA
+149 VGRFYLIDIKPLDLPA
-164 AIEGIAEKRFT
+164 LEEIAEKRFT
-175 KSALDAIFPDA
+175 KAALETIFPDA

-235 LDAPATLAAADDVVE
+235 LDAPATLTAADHVVE

-275 PGLNKEYAQALLDAN
+275 PELNREYAQSLLDAN
-290 RLRDL
+290 RLREL
-295 TGEEFEA
+295 AGEESDA
-302 YKQQLAVTVHEKTLA
+302 YKQLLAVTVHEKTLA
-317 RLKELAQAK
+317 RFKDLAQFKAKELG
-326 ATDLA
+326 
-331 AERAVRDGF
+331 AERTVRDGL
-340 AKELRQL
+340 AKGLRQL
-347 EGEYNNQGGNAIS
+347 EADYNNRGGNAIS
-360 AIEQSLENARVGLK
+360 AIEQSLENARVGRK
-374 LRQEVEAS
+374 LREQLEEAA
-382 TRKALTDAGLELQWS
+382 RKALTEAGLELEWT
-397 AAGWDQAHEHAAARS
+397 AGGWETAHEQAAARS
-412 AELQDDSEALK
+412 AELKDDSEALR

-428 AFDGHATRKRELAA
+428 AFDGHATKKRELAA
-442 AQQELVSL
+442 AQQEVVSL

-464 RSAIAAATGVPEE
+464 RAAIAAATGVPEE

-485 IDLAEA
+485 MDLADG

-500 RALRSLAT
+500 RALRNLAT

-518 AVTRYLND
+518 AVTRYLNG
-526 HSVRGA
+526 HAVRGA
-532 LRAVDVSRPLA
+532 LRAVDVSKPLA

-548 VEDVADRDLLTKLSF
+548 VEDVRDGDLLTKLSI
-563 LTDAGLPAGPHAQAL
+563 LTPALNSGANSGFTAQA
-578 AQSSAWLRERIALDF
+578 SEWIRERIALDF
-593 AYPCVENP
+593 AYPCVEDP
-601 DELAGLDKGLSLGGV
+601 DELSRLDKGLSLGGV

-642 AAKLELV
+642 ASKLELV

-662 AAELAQSR
+662 AAELARSR

-676 MTRQLEALRR
+676 MTRQLDALRR
-686 VAEDHRP
+686 VADDHRP
-693 WEQVSAAVAGEELA
+693 WEQVSAAVATDELTK
-707 RIEQRLKDALAAQAD
+707 IEQRLRDALAAQAD
-722 LEPLRTSIEAARHK
+722 LEPLRANIEAARQK
-736 HQSSTESAAVLQSEY
+736 HQSSTEAAAVLQSEY
-751 KALDAR
+751 KVLDHQLTSADS
-757 MTAAGALLDA
+757 LLEA
-767 ARTRLAQAPPS
+767 ARARVVQTPPS
-778 DAGVAALEPYF
+778 EATLTALEPYF
-789 TGFGDVLEMHEL
+789 EEFGDVTEMHEL
-801 DNLANQVRTRL
+801 DNLANRVRTRL
-812 LAELHVAESRGQ
+812 LGELHAAESRGQ

-842 TAISA
+842 TSIST
-847 DHGTSIGAAGEFESR
+847 DHGTSIGAAGEFEGR

-893 LHLLDEERRAITSRI
+893 LHLLDEERRSITSRI

-932 TLPATAKQFKDA
+932 TLPATAKQFRDA
-944 IQNALKVRH
+944 IQNALKARH
-953 ARPGKAVTAASA
+953 TRPG
-965 AASAAASR
+965 R
-973 AEGDD
+973 ATETD
-978 DAELTTRYK
+978 DAELTNRYK

-1000 PEDRRWRAEVLD
+1000 PEDRRWRADVLD

-1019 QCKEHREVQGAGSKG
+1019 QCKEHREVAAPGSSVQRSG
-1034 AGAKGAA
+1034 GTGN
-1041 KGAKKTEVYM
+1041 GSRKKTDVFM

-1150 GVLTAPVIA
+1150 GVLTAPVIGPRSGA
-1159 ARPGTEG
+1159 AGGAGGTDG

>member
-1 MSIATM
+1 M

-121 ALTFDNAAGTRVTVS
+121 ALTFDNAAGTRVSVS

-149 VGRYYVIDNKPLDLA
+149 VGRYYLIDNKPLDLA

-175 KSALDAIFPDA
+175 KSALDTLFPDA
-186 QIFDVHKAFAERFR
+186 QVFDVHKAFAERFR

-235 LDAPATLAAADDVVE
+235 LDAPTTLSAADDVVE

-275 PGLNKEYAQALLDAN
+275 PGLNREYAQSLLDAN

-295 TGEEFEA
+295 AGEEFEA
-302 YKQQLAVTVHEKTLA
+302 YRQQLAVTVHEKTLA
-317 RLKELAQAK
+317 RLKDLAQSKAK
-326 ATDLA
+326 ELGV
-331 AERAVRDGF
+331 ERGVRDGL

-347 EGEYNNQGGNAIS
+347 EADYNNQGGNAIS

-374 LRQEVEAS
+374 LRQQVEESA
-382 TRKALTDAGLELQWS
+382 RKALSDAGLELQWT
-397 AAGWDQAHEHAAARS
+397 AAGWEQAHEHAAARS
-412 AELQDDSEALK
+412 AELKDDSEALK

-442 AQQELVSL
+442 ARQELVSL

-464 RSAIAAATGVPEE
+464 RNAIAAATGVPEE

-485 IDLAEA
+485 IDLAEG

-532 LRAVDVSRPLA
+532 LRAVDVSKPLA

-548 VEDVADRDLLTKLSF
+548 VEDAADGDLLGKLDI
-563 LTDAGLPAGPHAQAL
+563 LTDGPAGSSL
-578 AQSSAWLRERIALDF
+578 AAAGEWIRERIALDF
-593 AYPCVENP
+593 AYPCVEDP
-601 DELAGLDKGLSLGGV
+601 DELARMDKGLSLGGV

-631 SRQDYVLGFDN
+631 GRQDYVLGFDN
-642 AAKLELV
+642 ASKLELV

-686 VAEDHRP
+686 VADDRRP
-693 WEQVSAAVAGEELA
+693 WEQVSAMVAADELA
-707 RIEQRLKDALAAQAD
+707 RIERRLKDALAAQAD
-722 LEPLRTSIEAARHK
+722 LEPLRANIEAARHK
-736 HQSSTESAAVLQSEY
+736 HQSSTEAAAVLQSEY
-751 KALDAR
+751 KAVDSRLS
-757 MTAAGALLDA
+757 AADSMLDA
-767 ARTRLAQAPPS
+767 ARARLARQPPS
-778 DAGVAALEPYF
+778 EATVTALQPYF
-789 TGFGDVLEMHEL
+789 ADFGDVLEMHEL
-801 DNLANQVRTRL
+801 DNLANRVRTVL
-812 LAELHVAESRGQ
+812 LAELHAAESRGQ

-862 YHAIVSDG
+862 YHGIVSDG

-893 LHLLDEERRAITSRI
+893 LHLLDEERRSITSRI

-932 TLPATAKQFKDA
+932 TLPPTAKQFKDA
-944 IQNALKVRH
+944 IQTALKVRH
-953 ARPGKAVTAASA
+953 ARPGKSGA
-965 AASAAASR
+965 AAG
-973 AEGDD
+973 AEAND

-1019 QCKEHREVQGAGSKG
+1019 QCKEHREVQGSKKG
-1034 AGAKGAA
+1034 AT
-1041 KGAKKTEVYM
+1041 KTEVFM

-1150 GVLTAPVIA
+1150 GVLTSPVIGP
-1159 ARPGTEG
+1159 RPGTG
-1166 TWRSEANPVDIVLR
+1166 GAWRSEANPVDIVLR

>member
-1 MSIATM
+1 M
-7 LPMGELT
+7 LPIGELT

-121 ALTFDNAAGTRVTVS
+121 ALTFDNAAGTRITIS

-149 VGRYYVIDNKPLDLA
+149 VGRFYVIDNKPLDLG

-175 KSALDAIFPDA
+175 KGALETIFPDA

-235 LDAPATLAAADDVVE
+235 LDAPATLTAADDVVE

-275 PGLNKEYAQALLDAN
+275 PGMNKEYAQSLLEAN
-290 RLRDL
+290 RLREL
-295 TGEEFEA
+295 SGEEFDA
-302 YKQQLAVTVHEKTLA
+302 YKQQLSVTVHAKTLA
-317 RLKELAQAK
+317 RFKDLAQAK
-326 ATDLA
+326 AKELS
-331 AERAVRDGF
+331 AERGVREAL

-347 EGEYNNQGGNAIS
+347 ESDYNNQGGNAIS
-360 AIEQSLENARVGLK
+360 AIEQSLENARIGLK
-374 LRQEVEAS
+374 LRQQVEDAA
-382 TRKALTDAGLELQWS
+382 RQGLAGAGLNLEWT
-397 AAGWDQAHEHAAARS
+397 AEGWEQAHEQAASRS
-412 AELQDDSEALK
+412 AELKDDSEALR

-428 AFDGHATRKRELAA
+428 AFDGHATKKRELAA

-464 RSAIAAATGVPEE
+464 RAAIAIATGVPEE
-477 QMPFGGEL
+477 RMPFGGEL
-485 IDLAEA
+485 IDLAEGE
-491 QEQWRPAAE
+491 EQWRPAAE
-500 RALRSLAT
+500 RALRNLAT

-526 HSVRGA
+526 NTVRGA
-532 LRAVDVSRPLA
+532 LRAVDVSKPPA

-548 VEDVADRDLLTKLSF
+548 VEDVSDGDLLTKLNI
-563 LTDAGLPAGPHAQAL
+563 LTAGARGDSVAQA
-578 AQSSAWLRERIALDF
+578 SAWIRERIALDF
-593 AYPCVENP
+593 AYPCVEDP
-601 DELAGLDKGLSLGGV
+601 GELAKLEKGLSLGGV

-642 AAKLELV
+642 ASKLELV
-649 AAQVED
+649 AAKVGE
-655 LQQELAK
+655 LENELAK

-670 EESHQG
+670 EDSHQG

-686 VAEDHRP
+686 IADDERG
-693 WEQVSAAVAGEELA
+693 WGQVSAAVAAEELA
-707 RIEQRLKDALAAQAD
+707 KIEQRLKDALAAQAD
-722 LEPLRTSIEAARHK
+722 LEPLRANIEAVREK
-736 HQSSTESAAVLQSEY
+736 HQSSTGSAAVLQSEY
-751 KALDAR
+751 KTLDQQ
-757 MTAAGALLDA
+757 MTTADALLDA
-767 ARTRLAQAPPS
+767 ARNRLDQAPPS
-778 DAGVAALEPYF
+778 SATVTALEPYF
-789 TGFGDVLEMHEL
+789 GAFGEVGELHEL
-801 DNLANQVRTRL
+801 DTLAAEVRSKL
-812 LAELHVAESRGQ
+812 LAELHAAESRGQ
-824 ATSERLTRI
+824 ALAERLTRM

-862 YHAIVSDG
+862 YHQIVSEG

-944 IQNALKVRH
+944 IQSALKTRH
-953 ARPGKAVTAASA
+953 TRP
-965 AASAAASR
+965 SR
-973 AEGDD
+973 AAGAGAGSSPEADD
-978 DAELTTRYK
+978 DVELTNRYK

-1019 QCKEHREVQGAGSKG
+1019 QCKEHRSVQGPRGG
-1034 AGAKGAA
+1034 
-1041 KGAKKTEVYM
+1041 KKTEVYM

-1126 NVIDL
+1126 NVIDI

-1150 GVLTAPVIA
+1150 GVLTAPVIGS
-1159 ARPGTEG
+1159 PGVPGE
-1166 TWRSEANPVDIVLR
+1166 WRSEANPVDIVLR

>member
-121 ALTFDNAAGTRVTVS
+121 GLTFDNAAGTRVTVS
-136 ALFDLPKNGTESS
+136 ALFDVPKNGTESS
-149 VGRYYVIDNKPLDLA
+149 VGRFYLIDNKPLDLP
-164 AIEGIAEKRFT
+164 AIEDITGKRFT
-175 KSALDAIFPDA
+175 KAALEAIFPEA
-186 QIFDVHKAFAERFR
+186 QVFDVHKAFAERFR
-200 RLLGINSDQA
+200 RLLGISSDQA

-275 PGLNKEYAQALLDAN
+275 PGLNREYAQALLDAN
-290 RLRDL
+290 RLREL
-295 TGEEFEA
+295 AGEEFEA
-302 YKQQLAVTVHEKTLA
+302 YKQQLAVTVHQKTLA
-317 RLKELAQAK
+317 RIKELAQAK
-326 ATDLA
+326 AKELG
-331 AERAVRDGF
+331 AERSVRDGL
-340 AKELRQL
+340 AKELREL
-347 EGEYNNQGGNAIS
+347 EADYNNQGGNAIA
-360 AIEQSLENARVGLK
+360 AIEQSLENAKVGLR
-374 LRQEVEAS
+374 LRQQVEEAA
-382 TRKALTDAGLELQWS
+382 RKALSDAGLQLEWTAQ
-397 AAGWDQAHEHAAARS
+397 GWEQAHEQAAARS
-412 AELQDDSEALK
+412 AELKDDSQALQ

-428 AFDGHATRKRELAA
+428 AFDGHATKKRELAA

-464 RSAIAAATGVPEE
+464 RAAIAAATGVPEDR
-477 QMPFGGEL
+477 MPFGGEL
-485 IDLAEA
+485 MDLADGE
-491 QEQWRPAAE
+491 EQWRPAAE
-500 RALRSLAT
+500 RALRNLAT

-526 HSVRGA
+526 HKVRGA
-532 LRAVDVSRPLA
+532 IRAVDVSKPLA

-548 VEDVADRDLLTKLSF
+548 VEDARDGDLLTKLDILASGAVS
-563 LTDAGLPAGPHAQAL
+563 DAG
-578 AQSSAWLRERIALDF
+578 AWIRERIALDF
-593 AYPCVENP
+593 AYPCVEDP
-601 DELAGLDKGLSLGGV
+601 DELAQLDKGLSLGGV

-676 MTRQLEALRR
+676 MSRQLDALRR
-686 VAEDHRP
+686 IAEDHRT
-693 WEQVSAAVAGEELA
+693 WEQVSAVVAGEELT

-722 LEPLRTSIEAARHK
+722 LEPLRANIETARRK
-736 HQSSTESAAVLQSEY
+736 HQASTEAAAVLQSEY
-751 KALDAR
+751 KSLDR
-757 MTAAGALLDA
+757 QLSAADSLLEA
-767 ARTRLAQAPPS
+767 ARTRLEQAPPS
-778 DAGVAALEPYF
+778 DATVTALEPYF
-789 TGFGDVLEMHEL
+789 TDFGDISEMHEL
-801 DNLANQVRTRL
+801 DNLANRVRTAL
-812 LAELHVAESRGQ
+812 LGDLHATETRGQ

-842 TAISA
+842 SAISA
-847 DHGTSIGAAGEFESR
+847 DHGTSIGAAGEFEAR

-870 LPAQEAEFRQFFNQR
+870 LPAQESEFRQFFNQR

-893 LHLLDEERRAITSRI
+893 LHLLDEERRSISSRI
-908 LPLNGILS
+908 LPLNGILA

-932 TLPATAKQFKDA
+932 TMPATARQFKDA
-944 IQNALKVRH
+944 IHNALKARH
-953 ARPGKAVTAASA
+953 TRPSRGGADTTAPG
-965 AASAAASR
+965 
-973 AEGDD
+973 GDD
-978 DAELTTRYK
+978 DAELTARYK
-987 SLETLVK
+987 ALETLVK

-1019 QCKEHREVQGAGSKG
+1019 QCKEHRDVAGPRGGKR
-1034 AGAKGAA
+1034 
-1041 KGAKKTEVYM
+1041 TDVYM

-1150 GVLTAPVIA
+1150 GVLTAPVIRP
-1159 ARPGTEG
+1159 RPGEEG

>member
-121 ALTFDNAAGTRVTVS
+121 GLTFDNAAGTRVTVS
-136 ALFDLPKNGTESS
+136 ALFDVPKNGTESS
-149 VGRYYVIDNKPLDLA
+149 VGRFYLIDNKPLDLA
-164 AIEGIAEKRFT
+164 ALEGIAEKRFT
-175 KSALDAIFPDA
+175 KSALDGIFPDA

-275 PGLNKEYAQALLDAN
+275 PGLNKEYAQSLLDAN

-295 TGEEFEA
+295 AGEEFEA
-302 YKQQLAVTVHEKTLA
+302 YKQQLAVSVHGKTLERFKA
-317 RLKELAQAK
+317 LAQDKAK
-326 ATDLA
+326 QLG
-331 AERAVRDGF
+331 AERGVRDGL
-340 AKELRQL
+340 AKELREL
-347 EGEYNNQGGNAIS
+347 EADYNNQGGNAIS

-374 LRQEVEAS
+374 LREQVEEAA
-382 TRKALTDAGLELQWS
+382 RKALTDAGLELEWTP
-397 AAGWDQAHEHAAARS
+397 AGWEQAHEHAAARS
-412 AELQDDSEALK
+412 VELQDHSESLK

-464 RSAIAAATGVPEE
+464 RSAIAAATGISEE

-485 IDLAEA
+485 IDLAEGH
-491 QEQWRPAAE
+491 EQWRPAAE

-526 HSVRGA
+526 YPVRGA
-532 LRAVDVSRPLA
+532 LRAVDISKPLA

-548 VEDVADRDLLTKLSF
+548 VEDAADGDLLTKLDI
-563 LTDAGLPAGPHAQAL
+563 LTAGPAG
-578 AQSSAWLRERIALDF
+578 SAFAAAGEWIRERIALDF
-593 AYPCVENP
+593 AYPCVEDP
-601 DELAGLDKGLSLGGV
+601 GELAGLDKGLSLGGV

-642 AAKLELV
+642 AAKLEVV
-649 AAQVED
+649 AAQVEE
-655 LQQELAK
+655 LRQELAK

-676 MTRQLEALRR
+676 MTRQLDALRR
-686 VAEDHRP
+686 VADDHRP
-693 WEQVSAAVAGEELA
+693 WEQVSAAVAAEELA

-722 LEPLRTSIEAARHK
+722 LEPLRANIDVSRQK
-736 HQSSTESAAVLQSEY
+736 HQSSTEAAAVLQSEY
-751 KALDAR
+751 KALDAQLS
-757 MTAAGALLDA
+757 TADSLLDA
-767 ARTRLAQAPPS
+767 AQARLAQQPPS
-778 DAGVAALEPYF
+778 DATVAALEPYF
-789 TGFGDVLEMHEL
+789 TGFGELAEMHEL

-812 LAELHVAESRGQ
+812 QAELHAAESRGQ

-893 LHLLDEERRAITSRI
+893 LHLLDEERRSITSRI

-953 ARPGKAVTAASA
+953 TRPGKAAAPA
-965 AASAAASR
+965 AVAG
-973 AEGDD
+973 AETDD
-978 DAELTTRYK
+978 DAELTNRYK

-1019 QCKEHREVQGAGSKG
+1019 QCKEHREVRDSGSK
-1034 AGAKGAA
+1034 AA
-1041 KGAKKTEVYM
+1041 KNGGKSRAVKTEVFM

-1159 ARPGTEG
+1159 PGPGSEG
-1166 TWRSEANPVDIVLR
+1166 KWRSEANPVDIVLR

>member
-1 MSIATM
+1 MTVASM
-7 LPMGELT
+7 LPLGDVT

-75 AAQRAGGAV
+75 AAQRSGGAV

-149 VGRYYVIDNKPLDLA
+149 VGRFYLIDNVPLDLEA
-164 AIEGIAEKRFT
+164 VEGIADKRFT
-175 KSALDAIFPDA
+175 RGALEALFPHA
-186 QIFDVHKAFAERFR
+186 QVFDVHKAFAERFR
-200 RLLGINSDQA
+200 RLLGISSDQA

-235 LDAPATLAAADDVVE
+235 LDAPATLSAADDVVE

-275 PGLNKEYAQALLDAN
+275 PGLNREYAQSLLDAN
-290 RLRDL
+290 RLREL
-295 TGEEFEA
+295 VGGEFEA
-302 YKQQLAVTVHEKTLA
+302 YKQQLAVTVHQKTLA
-317 RLKELAQAK
+317 RFKELAQAK
-326 ATDLA
+326 AKELG
-331 AERAVRDGF
+331 AERAVRDGL

-347 EGEYNNQGGNAIS
+347 ETDYNNQGGNAIS

-374 LRQEVEAS
+374 LRQQVEEAAQQ
-382 TRKALTDAGLELQWS
+382 ALADAGLQLEWS
-397 AAGWDQAHEHAAARS
+397 AEGWEQAHEQAAARS
-412 AELQDDSEALK
+412 AEIKDDSQALQ

-428 AFDGHATRKRELAA
+428 AFDAHASRKRELAA
-442 AQQELVSL
+442 AEQELVSL

-464 RSAIAAATGVPEE
+464 RAAIAAATGIPEDR
-477 QMPFGGEL
+477 MPFAGEL
-485 IDLAEA
+485 MDLADGE
-491 QEQWRPAAE
+491 ERWRPAAE

-526 HSVRGA
+526 HNVRGA
-532 LRAVDVSRPLA
+532 LRAVDVSKPLA

-548 VEDVADRDLLTKLSF
+548 VEDVRDGDLLTKLDILASGAAAE
-563 LTDAGLPAGPHAQAL
+563 AGE
-578 AQSSAWLRERIALDF
+578 WVRERIALDF
-593 AYPCVENP
+593 AYPCVEDP
-601 DELAGLDKGLSLGGV
+601 DELAALDKGLSLGGV

-649 AAQVED
+649 AGQVED
-655 LQQELAK
+655 LRQEVAK

-670 EESHQG
+670 EDSHQG
-676 MTRQLEALRR
+676 LSRQLDALRR
-686 VAEDHRP
+686 IAEDDRP
-693 WEQVSAAVAGEELA
+693 WEQVSAAVAADELT

-722 LEPLRTSIEAARHK
+722 LEPLRATIEEVRQK

-751 KALDAR
+751 KALDRQLTGAD
-757 MTAAGALLDA
+757 ALLEA
-767 ARTRLAQAPPS
+767 ARHRLAEAPPS
-778 DAGVAALEPYF
+778 DATVAALEPHF
-789 TGFGDVLEMHEL
+789 VEFGDVTEMHEL
-801 DNLANQVRTRL
+801 DNLANRVRTAL
-812 LAELHVAESRGQ
+812 LGELHAAESRGQ
-824 ATSERLTRI
+824 ATAERLTRI

-842 TAISA
+842 SAISA
-847 DHGTSIGAAGEFESR
+847 DHGTSIGAASEFEAR
-862 YHAIVSDG
+862 YHAIVNDG

-893 LHLLDEERRAITSRI
+893 LHLLDEERRSITSRI

-916 EVNFHE
+916 QVNFHE
-922 GSFLELDIKQ
+922 GSYLELDIKQ
-932 TLPATAKQFKDA
+932 TLPPTAKQFKDA
-944 IQNALKVRH
+944 IQNALKARH
-953 ARPGKAVTAASA
+953 TRPVKAETGRPDGS
-965 AASAAASR
+965 
-973 AEGDD
+973 GPDPDD
-978 DAELTTRYK
+978 DGELTARYK

-994 RLGSQT
+994 RLGSQA

-1019 QCKEHREVQGAGSKG
+1019 QCKEHREVTGPRGG
-1034 AGAKGAA
+1034 R
-1041 KGAKKTEVYM
+1041 KTEVFM

-1142 RDKRTNRS
+1142 RDRRTNRS
-1150 GVLTAPVIA
+1150 GVLTAPVIRP
-1159 ARPGTEG
+1159 RPGEEG
-1166 TWRSEANPVDIVLR
+1166 AWRSEANPVDIVLR

>member
-1 MSIATM
+1 M

-136 ALFDLPKNGTESS
+136 ALFDVPKNGTESS
-149 VGRYYVIDNKPLDLA
+149 VGRFYLIDNKPLDLPV
-164 AIEGIAEKRFT
+164 IEDITDKRFT
-175 KSALDAIFPDA
+175 KAALETIFPDA

-200 RLLGINSDQA
+200 RLLGISSDQA

-235 LDAPATLAAADDVVE
+235 LDAPATLTAADDVVE

-275 PGLNKEYAQALLDAN
+275 PGLNKEYAQSLLDAN
-290 RLRDL
+290 RLREL
-295 TGEEFEA
+295 AGEEFET
-302 YKQQLAVTVHEKTLA
+302 YKQQLAVTVHQRTLA
-317 RLKELAQAK
+317 RIKELAQAK
-326 ATDLA
+326 AKDLA
-331 AERAVRDGF
+331 AERSVRDGL
-340 AKELRQL
+340 AKDLREL
-347 EGEYNNQGGNAIS
+347 ETDYNNQGGNAIS
-360 AIEQSLENARVGLK
+360 AIEQSLENARVGLR
-374 LRQEVEAS
+374 LRQQVEEAA
-382 TRKALTDAGLELQWS
+382 RKALSDAGLQLEWT
-397 AAGWDQAHEHAAARS
+397 AEGWEQAHEQAAARS
-412 AELQDDSEALK
+412 AELKDDSQALQ

-428 AFDGHATRKRELAA
+428 AFDGHATKKRELAA

-464 RSAIAAATGVPEE
+464 RAAIAAATGVPEDR
-477 QMPFGGEL
+477 MPFGGEL
-485 IDLAEA
+485 MDLADGE
-491 QEQWRPAAE
+491 EQWRPAAE
-500 RALRSLAT
+500 RALRNLAT

-526 HSVRGA
+526 HKVRGA
-532 LRAVDVSRPLA
+532 IRAVDVSKPLA

-548 VEDVADRDLLTKLSF
+548 VEDVRDGDLLTKLDILASGAVA
-563 LTDAGLPAGPHAQAL
+563 DAGE
-578 AQSSAWLRERIALDF
+578 WIRERIALDF
-593 AYPCVENP
+593 AYPCVEDP
-601 DELAGLDKGLSLGGV
+601 DELATLDKGLSLGGV

-631 SRQDYVLGFDN
+631 GRQDYVLGFDN

-676 MTRQLEALRR
+676 MSRQLDALRR
-686 VAEDHRP
+686 IAEDHRS
-693 WEQVSAAVAGEELA
+693 WEQVSAAVAGEELT
-707 RIEQRLKDALAAQAD
+707 RIEQRLRDALAAQAD
-722 LEPLRTSIEAARHK
+722 LEPLRANIETARQK
-736 HQSSTESAAVLQSEY
+736 HQASTEAAAVLQSEY
-751 KALDAR
+751 KSLGR
-757 MTAAGALLDA
+757 QLSAADSLLEA
-767 ARTRLAQAPPS
+767 ARTRLEQAPPS
-778 DAGVAALEPYF
+778 AATVTALEPYF
-789 TGFGDVLEMHEL
+789 TEFGDISEMHEL
-801 DNLANQVRTRL
+801 DNLANRVRTAL
-812 LAELHVAESRGQ
+812 LGELHTTETRGQ

-842 TAISA
+842 SAISA
-847 DHGTSIGAAGEFESR
+847 DHGTSIGAAGEFEAR

-870 LPAQEAEFRQFFNQR
+870 LPAQESEFRQFFNQR

-893 LHLLDEERRAITSRI
+893 LHLLDEERRSISSRI
-908 LPLNGILS
+908 LPLNGILA

-932 TLPATAKQFKDA
+932 TMPATAKQFKDA
-944 IQNALKVRH
+944 IHHALKARH
-953 ARPGKAVTAASA
+953 ARPSRGGADAATAPG
-965 AASAAASR
+965 
-973 AEGDD
+973 GDD
-978 DAELTTRYK
+978 DAELTARYK
-987 SLETLVK
+987 TLETLVK
-994 RLGSQT
+994 RLGSQA

-1019 QCKEHREVQGAGSKG
+1019 QCKEHREVAGPRGGKR
-1034 AGAKGAA
+1034 
-1041 KGAKKTEVYM
+1041 TDVYM

-1150 GVLTAPVIA
+1150 GVLTAPVI
-1159 ARPGTEG
+1159 RPRAGEEG
-1166 TWRSEANPVDIVLR
+1166 SWRSEANPVDIILRQL

>member
-1 MSIATM
+1 MTIASM
-7 LPMGELT
+7 LPLGDVT

-75 AAQRAGGAV
+75 AAQRSGAV

-149 VGRYYVIDNKPLDLA
+149 VGRFYLIDNVPLDLEA
-164 AIEGIAEKRFT
+164 VEGIADKRFT
-175 KSALDAIFPDA
+175 KGALETLFPHA
-186 QIFDVHKAFAERFR
+186 QVFDVHKAFAERFR
-200 RLLGINSDQA
+200 RLLGISSDQA

-275 PGLNKEYAQALLDAN
+275 PGLNREYAQSLLDAN
-290 RLRDL
+290 RLREL
-295 TGEEFEA
+295 VGGEFEA
-302 YKQQLAVTVHEKTLA
+302 YRQQLAVTVHQKTLV
-317 RLKELAQAK
+317 RFRELAQAK
-326 ATDLA
+326 AKELG
-331 AERAVRDGF
+331 AERAVRDGL

-347 EGEYNNQGGNAIS
+347 ETDYNNQGGNAIS

-374 LRQEVEAS
+374 LRQQVEEAAQQ
-382 TRKALTDAGLELQWS
+382 ALADAGLQLEWS
-397 AAGWDQAHEHAAARS
+397 AAGWEQAHEQAAARS
-412 AELQDDSEALK
+412 AELKDDSQALQ

-428 AFDGHATRKRELAA
+428 AFDAHASRKRELAA
-442 AQQELVSL
+442 AEQELVSL

-464 RSAIAAATGVPEE
+464 RAAIAAATGIPEDR
-477 QMPFGGEL
+477 MPFAGEL
-485 IDLAEA
+485 MDLAEG
-491 QEQWRPAAE
+491 EERWRPAAE
-500 RALRSLAT
+500 RALRNLAT
-508 TLLVPGEHFA
+508 TLLVPGEHFG

-526 HSVRGA
+526 HNVRGA
-532 LRAVDVSRPLA
+532 LRAVDVSKPLA

-548 VEDVADRDLLTKLSF
+548 VEDARDGDLLTKLDILASGAAAE
-563 LTDAGLPAGPHAQAL
+563 AGE
-578 AQSSAWLRERIALDF
+578 WVRERIALDF
-593 AYPCVENP
+593 AYPCVEDP
-601 DELAGLDKGLSLGGV
+601 DELAALDKGLSLGGV

-649 AAQVED
+649 AGQVED
-655 LQQELAK
+655 LRQEVAK

-670 EESHQG
+670 EDSHQG
-676 MTRQLEALRR
+676 MSRQLDALRR
-686 VAEDHRP
+686 IAEDDRP
-693 WEQVSAAVAGEELA
+693 WEQVSAAVAADELA

-722 LEPLRTSIEAARHK
+722 LEPLRATIEEVRQK

-751 KALDAR
+751 KALDR
-757 MTAAGALLDA
+757 QLTAADSLLEA
-767 ARTRLAQAPPS
+767 ARDRLAQAPPS
-778 DAGVAALEPYF
+778 DATVKALEPYF
-789 TGFGDVLEMHEL
+789 ADFGEITEMHEL
-801 DNLANQVRTRL
+801 DNLANRVRTAL
-812 LAELHVAESRGQ
+812 LGELHTAESRGQ
-824 ATSERLTRI
+824 ATAERLTRI

-842 TAISA
+842 SAISA
-847 DHGTSIGAAGEFESR
+847 DHGTSIGAASEFEAR
-862 YHAIVSDG
+862 YHAIVNDG

-893 LHLLDEERRAITSRI
+893 LHLLDEERRSITSRI

-916 EVNFHE
+916 QVNFHE
-922 GSFLELDIKQ
+922 GSYLELDIKQ
-932 TLPATAKQFKDA
+932 TLPPTAKQFKDA
-944 IQNALKVRH
+944 IQNALKARH
-953 ARPGKAVTAASA
+953 SRPAKTEAGRAEGSG
-965 AASAAASR
+965 

-978 DAELTTRYK
+978 DGELTARYK

-994 RLGSQT
+994 RLGSQA

-1019 QCKEHREVQGAGSKG
+1019 QCKEHREVTGPRGG
-1034 AGAKGAA
+1034 
-1041 KGAKKTEVYM
+1041 KKTEVFM

-1142 RDKRTNRS
+1142 RDRRTNRS
-1150 GVLTAPVIA
+1150 GVLTAPVI
-1159 ARPGTEG
+1159 RPRAGEEG
-1166 TWRSEANPVDIVLR
+1166 AWRSEANPVDIVLR

>member
-1 MSIATM
+1 MTIATM
-7 LPMGELT
+7 LPIGELT

-121 ALTFDNAAGTRVTVS
+121 ALTFDNAAGTKITIS

-149 VGRYYVIDNKPLDLA
+149 VGRFYVIDNKPLDLGE
-164 AIEGIAEKRFT
+164 IEGIAEKRFT
-175 KSALDAIFPDA
+175 KGALETIFPDA

-235 LDAPATLAAADDVVE
+235 LDAPATLTAADDVVE

-275 PGLNKEYAQALLDAN
+275 PGMNKEYAQSLVEAN
-290 RLRDL
+290 RLREL
-295 TGEEFEA
+295 SGEEFDA
-302 YKQQLAVTVHEKTLA
+302 YKQQLSVTVHAKTLA
-317 RLKELAQAK
+317 RFKDLAQSKAKELS
-326 ATDLA
+326 
-331 AERAVRDGF
+331 AERGVRDAL

-347 EGEYNNQGGNAIS
+347 ESDYNNQGGNAIS

-374 LRQEVEAS
+374 LRQQVEEAA
-382 TRKALTDAGLELQWS
+382 RQALADAGLNLEWT
-397 AAGWDQAHEHAAARS
+397 ADGWEQAHEQAASRS
-412 AELQDDSEALK
+412 AELKDDSEALR

-428 AFDGHATRKRELAA
+428 AFDGHATKKRELAA

-464 RSAIAAATGVPEE
+464 RAAIAAATGVPEDR
-477 QMPFGGEL
+477 MPFGGEL
-485 IDLAEA
+485 IDLAEGE
-491 QEQWRPAAE
+491 EQWRPAAE
-500 RALRSLAT
+500 RALRNLAT

-526 HSVRGA
+526 NTVRGA
-532 LRAVDVSRPLA
+532 LRAVDVSKPLA

-548 VEDVADRDLLTKLSF
+548 VEDVSDGELLTKLNI
-563 LTDAGLPAGPHAQAL
+563 LTLGANADAGE
-578 AQSSAWLRERIALDF
+578 WIRERIALDF
-593 AYPCVENP
+593 AYPCVEDP
-601 DELAGLDKGLSLGGV
+601 DELAQLDKGLSLGGV

-642 AAKLELV
+642 ASKLELV
-649 AAQVED
+649 AAKVG
-655 LQQELAK
+655 ELENELLK

-670 EESHQG
+670 EDSHQG

-686 VAEDHRP
+686 IADDERG
-693 WEQVSAAVAGEELA
+693 WEQVSAAVADEELA
-707 RIEQRLKDALAAQAD
+707 KIEQRLKDALAAQAD
-722 LEPLRTSIEAARHK
+722 LEPLRANIEAVREK
-736 HQSSTESAAVLQSEY
+736 HQSSTGSAAVLQSEY
-751 KALDAR
+751 KTLDHQ
-757 MTAAGALLDA
+757 MTTADALLDA
-767 ARTRLAQAPPS
+767 ARSRLDQAPPS
-778 DAGVAALEPYF
+778 GATVTALEPYF
-789 TGFGDVLEMHEL
+789 SAFAEVSELHEL
-801 DNLANQVRTRL
+801 DTLAAEVRSKL
-812 LAELHVAESRGQ
+812 LAELHAAESRGQ
-824 ATSERLTRI
+824 ALAERLTRM

-862 YHAIVSDG
+862 YHQIVSEG

-944 IQNALKVRH
+944 IHNALKTRH
-953 ARPGKAVTAASA
+953 TRPSRAAGAASGA
-965 AASAAASR
+965 GAPSEA
-973 AEGDD
+973 DD
-978 DAELTTRYK
+978 DVELTNRYK

-1019 QCKEHREVQGAGSKG
+1019 QCKEHRSVQGPRGG
-1034 AGAKGAA
+1034 
-1041 KGAKKTEVYM
+1041 KKTEVYM

-1150 GVLTAPVIA
+1150 GVLTAPVIGG
-1159 ARPGTEG
+1159 PGKPGE
-1166 TWRSEANPVDIVLR
+1166 WRSEANPVDIVLR

>member
-1 MSIATM
+1 M

-75 AAQRAGGAV
+75 AAQRSGAV

-121 ALTFDNAAGTRVTVS
+121 ALTFDNAAGTKVTVS

-149 VGRYYVIDNKPLDLA
+149 VGRYYLIDNKPLDLA

-175 KSALDAIFPDA
+175 KAALDVIFPDA
-186 QIFDVHKAFAERFR
+186 QVFDVHKAFAERFR

-275 PGLNKEYAQALLDAN
+275 PGLNKEYAQSLLDAN
-290 RLRDL
+290 RLREL
-295 TGEEFEA
+295 AGEEFDA
-302 YKQQLAVTVHEKTLA
+302 YKQQLAVTVHEKTLV
-317 RLKELAQAK
+317 RYKDLAQAK
-326 ATDLA
+326 ARELA
-331 AERAVRDGF
+331 AERAVRDGL
-340 AKELRQL
+340 AKDLRQL
-347 EGEYNNQGGNAIS
+347 EADYNNQGGNAIS

-374 LRQEVEAS
+374 LRQQIEEAA
-382 TRKALTDAGLELQWS
+382 RQALAEAGLDLEWT
-397 AAGWDQAHEHAAARS
+397 AEGWEQAHTHAAARS
-412 AELQDDSEALK
+412 AELQGDSEALK

-428 AFDGHATRKRELAA
+428 AFDGHATKKRELAA

-464 RSAIAAATGVPEE
+464 RTAIAAATGVPEE

-485 IDLAEA
+485 IDLAEG
-491 QEQWRPAAE
+491 EERWRPAAE
-500 RALRSLAT
+500 RALRNLAT
-508 TLLVPGEHFA
+508 TLLVPGEHFG

-526 HSVRGA
+526 NSVRGA
-532 LRAVDVSRPLA
+532 LRAIDVSKPLA

-548 VEDVADRDLLTKLSF
+548 AEDVADGELLTKLDI
-563 LTDAGLPAGPHAQAL
+563 LTTGPAADAGQ
-578 AQSSAWLRERIALDF
+578 WIRERIAVDF
-593 AYPCVENP
+593 AYPCVEDP
-601 DELAGLDKGLSLGGV
+601 DELARLDKGLSLGGV

-642 AAKLELV
+642 ASKLELV
-649 AAQVED
+649 ATQVED

-662 AAELAQSR
+662 AAELARSR

-676 MTRQLEALRR
+676 MTRQLDALRR
-686 VAEDHRP
+686 IAEDHRP
-693 WEQVSAAVAGEELA
+693 WEQVSAAVAEDELGK
-707 RIEQRLKDALAAQAD
+707 IEQRLKDALAAQAD
-722 LEPLRTSIEAARHK
+722 LEPLRANIEVARQK
-736 HQSSTESAAVLQSEY
+736 HQASTEAAAVLQSEY
-751 KALDAR
+751 KALDR
-757 MTAAGALLDA
+757 QLTAGDSLLEA
-767 ARTRLAQAPPS
+767 ARTRLGQAPPS
-778 DAGVAALEPYF
+778 ESTVTALEPYF
-789 TGFGDVLEMHEL
+789 SAFGDVGEMHEL
-801 DNLANQVRTRL
+801 DNLANEVRTRL
-812 LAELHVAESRGQ
+812 LAELHTAESRGQ

-847 DHGTSIGAAGEFESR
+847 DHGTSIGAAGEFEAR

-893 LHLLDEERRAITSRI
+893 LHLLDEERRSITSRI

-932 TLPATAKQFKDA
+932 TLPPTAKQFKDA
-944 IQNALKVRH
+944 IQNALKIRH
-953 ARPGKAVTAASA
+953 TRPSRAAGA
-965 AASAAASR
+965 AASG
-973 AEGDD
+973 AETDD
-978 DAELTTRYK
+978 DAELTNRYK

-1019 QCKEHREVQGAGSKG
+1019 QCKEHREVVDPASG
-1034 AGAKGAA
+1034 
-1041 KGAKKTEVYM
+1041 KKRGKRTDVFM

-1150 GVLTAPVIA
+1150 GVLTSPVIGPRA
-1159 ARPGTEG
+1159 GAEG
-1166 TWRSEANPVDIVLR
+1166 QWRSEANPVDIVLR

>member
-75 AAQRAGGAV
+75 AAQRSGAV

-121 ALTFDNAAGTRVTVS
+121 ALTFDNAAGTKVTVS

-149 VGRYYVIDNKPLDLA
+149 VGRYYLIDNKPLDLA

-175 KSALDAIFPDA
+175 KAALDVIFPDA
-186 QIFDVHKAFAERFR
+186 QVFDVHKAFAERFR

-275 PGLNKEYAQALLDAN
+275 PGLNKEYAQSLLDAN
-290 RLRDL
+290 RLREL
-295 TGEEFEA
+295 VGEEFDA
-302 YKQQLAVTVHEKTLA
+302 YKQQLAVTVHEKTLV
-317 RLKELAQAK
+317 RYKDLAQAK
-326 ATDLA
+326 ARELA
-331 AERAVRDGF
+331 AERAVRDGL
-340 AKELRQL
+340 AKDLRQL
-347 EGEYNNQGGNAIS
+347 EADYNNQGGNAIS

-374 LRQEVEAS
+374 LRQQVEEAA
-382 TRKALTDAGLELQWS
+382 RQALAEAGLDLEWT
-397 AAGWDQAHEHAAARS
+397 AEGWEQAHTHAAARS
-412 AELQDDSEALK
+412 AELQGDSEALK

-428 AFDGHATRKRELAA
+428 AFDGHATKKRELAA

-464 RSAIAAATGVPEE
+464 RTAIAAATGVPEE

-485 IDLAEA
+485 IDLAEG
-491 QEQWRPAAE
+491 EERWRPAAE
-500 RALRSLAT
+500 RALRNLAT
-508 TLLVPGEHFA
+508 TLLVPGEHFG

-526 HSVRGA
+526 NSVRGA
-532 LRAVDVSRPLA
+532 LRAIDVSKPLA

-548 VEDVADRDLLTKLSF
+548 VEDVADGELLTKLDI
-563 LTDAGLPAGPHAQAL
+563 LTTGPAADAGQ
-578 AQSSAWLRERIALDF
+578 WIRERIAVDF
-593 AYPCVENP
+593 AYPCVEDP
-601 DELAGLDKGLSLGGV
+601 DELARLDKGLSLGGV
-616 VKRNRH
+616 VKRNPH

-642 AAKLELV
+642 ASKLELV
-649 AAQVED
+649 ATQVED

-662 AAELAQSR
+662 AAELARGR

-676 MTRQLEALRR
+676 MTRQLDALRR
-686 VAEDHRP
+686 IAEDHRP
-693 WEQVSAAVAGEELA
+693 WEQVSAAVAEDELGK
-707 RIEQRLKDALAAQAD
+707 IEQRLKDALAAQAD
-722 LEPLRTSIEAARHK
+722 LEPLRANIEVARQK
-736 HQSSTESAAVLQSEY
+736 HQASTEAAAVLQSEY
-751 KALDAR
+751 KALDR
-757 MTAAGALLDA
+757 QLTAGDSLLEA
-767 ARTRLAQAPPS
+767 ARTRLGQAPPS
-778 DAGVAALEPYF
+778 ESTVTALEPYF
-789 TGFGDVLEMHEL
+789 SAFGDVGEMHEL
-801 DNLANQVRTRL
+801 DNLANEVRTRL
-812 LAELHVAESRGQ
+812 LAELHTAESRGQ

-847 DHGTSIGAAGEFESR
+847 DHGTSIGAAGEFEAR

-893 LHLLDEERRAITSRI
+893 LHLLDEERRSITSRI

-932 TLPATAKQFKDA
+932 TLPPTAKQFKDA
-944 IQNALKVRH
+944 IQNALKIRH
-953 ARPGKAVTAASA
+953 TRPSRAAGA
-965 AASAAASR
+965 AASG
-973 AEGDD
+973 AETDD
-978 DAELTTRYK
+978 DAELTNRYK

-1019 QCKEHREVQGAGSKG
+1019 QCKEHREVVDPASG
-1034 AGAKGAA
+1034 
-1041 KGAKKTEVYM
+1041 KKRGKRTDVFM

-1150 GVLTAPVIA
+1150 GVLTSPVIGPRA
-1159 ARPGTEG
+1159 GAEG
-1166 TWRSEANPVDIVLR
+1166 QWRSEANPVDIVLR

>member
-98 GDKAVGEGSASAF
+98 GDKAVGEGSASAY

-121 ALTFDNAAGTRVTVS
+121 ALTFDNAAGTRVTIS

-149 VGRYYVIDNKPLDLA
+149 VGRFYLIDNKPLDLA
-164 AIEGIAEKRFT
+164 KVEGIAEKRFT
-175 KSALDAIFPDA
+175 KSTLDAIFPDA

-275 PGLNKEYAQALLDAN
+275 PGLNKEYAQSLLDAN
-290 RLRDL
+290 RLREL
-295 TGEEFEA
+295 AGEEFEA
-302 YKQQLAVTVHEKTLA
+302 YRQQLAVAIHEKTLA
-317 RLKELAQAK
+317 RFKDLAQAK
-326 ATDLA
+326 AKDLA
-331 AERAVRDGF
+331 AERAVRDGL

-347 EGEYNNQGGNAIS
+347 EAEYNNQGGNAIS

-374 LRQEVEAS
+374 LREEVEAS
-382 TRKALTDAGLELQWS
+382 ARKALTDAGLELDWT
-397 AAGWDQAHEHAAARS
+397 AAGWEQAHEHAAARS
-412 AELQDDSEALK
+412 AELKDDSEALK

-428 AFDGHATRKRELAA
+428 AFDSHAARKRELAA

-464 RSAIAAATGVPEE
+464 RTAIAAAIGVPEE

-485 IDLAEA
+485 IDLAEG
-491 QEQWRPAAE
+491 QERWRPAAE

-508 TLLVPGEHFA
+508 TLLVPGEHFT

-526 HSVRGA
+526 HTVRGA
-532 LRAVDVSRPLA
+532 LRAVDISKPLA

-548 VEDVADRDLLTKLSF
+548 VAEASDGDLLGKLDI
-563 LTDAGLPAGPHAQAL
+563 LTAGPEG
-578 AQSSAWLRERIALDF
+578 SAIAEAGQWIRERIALDF

-631 SRQDYVLGFDN
+631 GRQDYVLGFDN
-642 AAKLELV
+642 AAKLDLV
-649 AAQVED
+649 AAQVEE
-655 LQQELAK
+655 LERELAR
-662 AAELAQSR
+662 AAELAQDR

-693 WEQVSAAVAGEELA
+693 WEQVSAAVAAEELA

-722 LEPLRTSIEAARHK
+722 LEPLRATVETARER

-751 KALDAR
+751 KALDAQLT
-757 MTAAGALLDA
+757 TADSLLDA
-767 ARTRLAQAPPS
+767 ARRRLAEQPPS
-778 DAGVAALEPYF
+778 PEAAAALAEYF
-789 TGFGDVLEMHEL
+789 SGFGDVLEMHEL
-801 DNLANQVRTRL
+801 DLLANQVRTRL
-812 LAELHVAESRGQ
+812 LAELHAAESRGQ
-824 ATSERLTRI
+824 ATAERLTRI

-847 DHGTSIGAAGEFESR
+847 DHGTSIGAAGEFEAR

-893 LHLLDEERRAITSRI
+893 LHLLDEERRSITSRI

-916 EVNFHE
+916 QVNFHE
-922 GSFLELDIKQ
+922 GSYLELDIKQ

-953 ARPGKAVTAASA
+953 ARPGKTVAAG
-965 AASAAASR
+965 ASTPA
-973 AEGDD
+973 DD
-978 DAELTTRYK
+978 DVELTTRYK

-994 RLGSQT
+994 RLGSQS

-1019 QCKEHREVQGAGSKG
+1019 QCKEHREVAARTGKSGAAKSGS
-1034 AGAKGAA
+1034 A
-1041 KGAKKTEVYM
+1041 KGAKKTEVFM

-1159 ARPGTEG
+1159 PNAADGG
-1166 TWRSEANPVDIVLR
+1166 AWRSEANPVDIILR

>member
-1 MSIATM
+1 M

-75 AAQRAGGAV
+75 AAQRSGAV

-121 ALTFDNAAGTRVTVS
+121 ALTFDNAAGTKVTVS

-149 VGRYYVIDNKPLDLA
+149 VGRYYLIDNKPLDLA

-175 KSALDAIFPDA
+175 KAALDTIFPDA
-186 QIFDVHKAFAERFR
+186 QVFDVHKAFAERFR

-235 LDAPATLAAADDVVE
+235 LDAPATLSAADDVVE

-275 PGLNKEYAQALLDAN
+275 PGLNKEYAQSLLDAN
-290 RLRDL
+290 RLREL
-295 TGEEFEA
+295 AGEEFDA
-302 YKQQLAVTVHEKTLA
+302 YKQQLAVTVHEKTLVRYKDLA
-317 RLKELAQAK
+317 RAK
-326 ATDLA
+326 AKDLA
-331 AERAVRDGF
+331 AERAVRDGL
-340 AKELRQL
+340 AKDLRQL
-347 EGEYNNQGGNAIS
+347 EADYNNQGGNAIS

-374 LRQEVEAS
+374 LRQQVEEAA
-382 TRKALTDAGLELQWS
+382 RQALADAGLELEWS
-397 AAGWDQAHEHAAARS
+397 AEGWEQAHTHAADRS

-428 AFDGHATRKRELAA
+428 AFDGHATKKRELAA

-464 RSAIAAATGVPEE
+464 RTAIAAATGVPEE

-485 IDLAEA
+485 IDVAEGE
-491 QEQWRPAAE
+491 EQWRPAAE
-500 RALRSLAT
+500 RALRNLAT

-518 AVTRYLND
+518 AVTRYLNNN
-526 HSVRGA
+526 SVRGA
-532 LRAVDVSRPLA
+532 LRAVDVSKPLA

-548 VEDVADRDLLTKLSF
+548 VENAADGDLLTKLDI
-563 LTDAGLPAGPHAQAL
+563 LTTGPAADAGQ
-578 AQSSAWLRERIALDF
+578 WIRERIAVDF
-593 AYPCVENP
+593 AYPCVEDP
-601 DELAGLDKGLSLGGV
+601 DELAALDKGLSLGGV

-622 TVEKDDRFT
+622 TVEKDDRFA

-642 AAKLELV
+642 ASKLELV

-686 VAEDHRP
+686 IAEDNRP
-693 WEQVSAAVAGEELA
+693 WEQVSAAVAEDELGK
-707 RIEQRLKDALAAQAD
+707 IEQRLKDALAAQAD
-722 LEPLRTSIEAARHK
+722 LEPLRANIEAARQK
-736 HQSSTESAAVLQSEY
+736 HQSSTEAAAVLQSEY
-751 KALDAR
+751 KALDHQL
-757 MTAAGALLDA
+757 TAADSLLEA
-767 ARTRLAQAPPS
+767 ARTRLRQAPPS
-778 DAGVAALEPYF
+778 DATVAALEQYCAD
-789 TGFGDVLEMHEL
+789 FGGVDDVAEMHEL
-801 DNLANQVRTRL
+801 DNLAHQVRTRL
-812 LAELHVAESRGQ
+812 LAELHAAESRGQ

-847 DHGTSIGAAGEFESR
+847 DHGTSIGAAGEFEAR

-893 LHLLDEERRAITSRI
+893 LHLLDEERRSITSRI

-932 TLPATAKQFKDA
+932 TLPPTAKQFKDA
-944 IQNALKVRH
+944 IQNALRTRH
-953 ARPGKAVTAASA
+953 TRPSRAAGATAAG
-965 AASAAASR
+965 
-973 AEGDD
+973 AETDD
-978 DAELTTRYK
+978 DAELTNRYK

-1019 QCKEHREVQGAGSKG
+1019 QCKEHREVLGPRGGKR
-1034 AGAKGAA
+1034 
-1041 KGAKKTEVYM
+1041 TDVFM

-1131 SRHLGSVTEIL
+1131 SKHLGSVTEIL

-1150 GVLTAPVIA
+1150 GVLTAPVIGPRA
-1159 ARPGTEG
+1159 GAEG
-1166 TWRSEANPVDIVLR
+1166 QWRSEANPVDIVLR

>member
-7 LPMGELT
+7 LPIGELT

-75 AAQRAGGAV
+75 AGQRAGGAV

-121 ALTFDNAAGTRVTVS
+121 ALTFDNAAGTTVTVS

-149 VGRYYVIDNKPLDLA
+149 VGRFYLIDSKPLDLA
-164 AIEGIAEKRFT
+164 AIEGIAQKRFT
-175 KSALDAIFPDA
+175 RGSLEAIFQDA
-186 QIFDVHKAFAERFR
+186 QVFDVHKSFAERFR

-290 RLRDL
+290 RLREL
-295 TGEEFEA
+295 AGGEFDA
-302 YKQQLAVTVHEKTLA
+302 YKQQLAVTVHAKTLA
-317 RLKELAQAK
+317 RFKELAQAK
-326 ATDLA
+326 AQELA
-331 AERAVRDGF
+331 AERTVRDAL
-340 AKELRQL
+340 AKELRGL
-347 EGEYNNQGGNAIS
+347 ESDYNNRGGNAIS

-374 LRQEVEAS
+374 LRQQVEDSA
-382 TRKALTDAGLELQWS
+382 RKALADAGLDLEWS
-397 AAGWDQAHEHAAARS
+397 AEGWEQAQEQAAARS
-412 AELQDDSEALK
+412 AELQDDTEALK

-428 AFDGHATRKRELAA
+428 AFDSHATLKRELAA
-442 AQQELVSL
+442 AGQELVSL

-464 RSAIAAATGVPEE
+464 RAAIAAATGIPEDR
-477 QMPFGGEL
+477 MPFGGEL
-485 IDLAEA
+485 IDLAEG
-491 QEQWRPAAE
+491 EEKWRPAAE
-500 RALRSLAT
+500 RALRNLAT

-526 HSVRGA
+526 NTVRGS
-532 LRAVDVSRPLA
+532 LRAVDVSKPLA

-548 VEDVADRDLLTKLSF
+548 VQDASDGELLGKLNI
-563 LTDAGLPAGPHAQAL
+563 LTSGANADAGE
-578 AQSSAWLRERIALDF
+578 WIRERIALDF
-593 AYPCVENP
+593 AYRCVENP
-601 DELAGLDKGLSLGGV
+601 DELASLDKGLSLGGV

-631 SRQDYVLGFDN
+631 GRQDYVLGFDN
-642 AAKLELV
+642 ASKLELV
-649 AAQVED
+649 AARVG
-655 LQQELAK
+655 ELENELVK

-670 EESHQG
+670 EDSHQG
-676 MTRQLEALRR
+676 MARQLEALRR
-686 VAEDHRP
+686 VAEDERP
-693 WEQVSAAVAGEELA
+693 WEQVSAAVAADELA
-707 RIEQRLKDALAAQAD
+707 KIEQRLSDALAAQAD
-722 LEPLRTSIEAARHK
+722 LEPLRANIEAVREK
-736 HQSSTESAAVLQSEY
+736 HQSSTGAAAVLQSEY
-751 KALDAR
+751 KALDQQ
-757 MTAAGALLDA
+757 MTTADTLLDA
-767 ARTRLAQAPPS
+767 ARLRLEQAPPS
-778 DAGVAALEPYF
+778 GTTVTALEPYF
-789 TGFGDVLEMHEL
+789 AGFGEVAELHEL
-801 DNLANQVRTRL
+801 DTLAGEVRGRL
-812 LAELHVAESRGQ
+812 LSELHAAESRGQ
-824 ATSERLTRI
+824 ATAERLTRM
-833 FEGFVREWG
+833 FEGFVRDWG
-842 TAISA
+842 TAIST
-847 DHGTSIGAAGEFESR
+847 DHGTSIGAAGEFEAR

-870 LPAQEAEFRQFFNQR
+870 LPAQEAEFRLFFNQR

-893 LHLLDEERRAITSRI
+893 LHLLDEERRSITSRI

-932 TLPATAKQFKDA
+932 TMPATAKQFKDA
-944 IQNALKVRH
+944 IHNALKARH
-953 ARPGKAVTAASA
+953 TRP
-965 AASAAASR
+965 SR
-973 AEGDD
+973 PAGALSSETDD
-978 DAELTTRYK
+978 DAELTARYK

-994 RLGSQT
+994 RLGSNA

-1019 QCKEHREVQGAGSKG
+1019 QCKEHRSVAGPASGKKG
-1034 AGAKGAA
+1034 SG
-1041 KGAKKTEVYM
+1041 KKTDVFM

-1076 YQLGIAEQGFTTYGT
+1076 YQLGIAEQGFTSYGT

-1150 GVLTAPVIA
+1150 GVLTAPVISPA
-1159 ARPGTEG
+1159 DAVPGE
-1166 TWRSEANPVDIVLR
+1166 WRSEANPVDIVLR

>member
-75 AAQRAGGAV
+75 AAQRSGAV

-121 ALTFDNAAGTRVTVS
+121 ALTFDNAAGTKVTVT

-149 VGRYYVIDNKPLDLA
+149 VGRYYLIDNRPLDLG

-175 KSALDAIFPDA
+175 KAALDAIFPDA
-186 QIFDVHKAFAERFR
+186 QVFDVHKAFAERFR

-235 LDAPATLAAADDVVE
+235 LDSPATLAAADDVVE

-275 PGLNKEYAQALLDAN
+275 PALNKEYAQSLLDAN
-290 RLRDL
+290 RLREL
-295 TGEEFEA
+295 AGEEFDA
-302 YKQQLAVTVHEKTLA
+302 YKQQLAVTVHEKTLV
-317 RLKELAQAK
+317 RYKELAHAK
-326 ATDLA
+326 AKELG
-331 AERAVRDGF
+331 AERGIRDGL

-347 EGEYNNQGGNAIS
+347 EADYNNRGGNAIS
-360 AIEQSLENARVGLK
+360 AIEQSLDNARVGLK
-374 LRQEVEAS
+374 LRQQVEEAA
-382 TRKALTDAGLELQWS
+382 RQALAEAGLDLEWTS
-397 AAGWDQAHEHAAARS
+397 EGWEQAHTHAADRS

-428 AFDGHATRKRELAA
+428 AFDGHATKKRELAA

-464 RSAIAAATGVPEE
+464 RAAIAAATGVPEE

-485 IDLAEA
+485 IDLADGE
-491 QEQWRPAAE
+491 EQWRPAAE
-500 RALRSLAT
+500 RALRNLAT

-526 HSVRGA
+526 NSVRGA
-532 LRAVDVSRPLA
+532 LRAVDVSKPLA

-548 VEDVADRDLLTKLSF
+548 VEDMADGELLTKLDI
-563 LTDAGLPAGPHAQAL
+563 LTTGPVADAGQ
-578 AQSSAWLRERIALDF
+578 WIRERIAVDF
-593 AYPCVENP
+593 AYPCVADP
-601 DELAGLDKGLSLGGV
+601 DELARLDKGLSLGGV

-642 AAKLELV
+642 ASKLELV

-686 VAEDHRP
+686 IAEDHRP
-693 WEQVSAAVAGEELA
+693 WEQVSAAVAEDELGK
-707 RIEQRLKDALAAQAD
+707 IEQRLKDALAAQAD
-722 LEPLRTSIEAARHK
+722 LEPLRANIEAVRQK
-736 HQSSTESAAVLQSEY
+736 HQSSTEAAAVLQSEY
-751 KALDAR
+751 KALDQQL
-757 MTAAGALLDA
+757 TAADSLLEA
-767 ARTRLAQAPPS
+767 ARTRLRLAPPS
-778 DAGVAALEPYF
+778 DSTVTALEPYF
-789 TGFGDVLEMHEL
+789 AGFGDVTEMHEL

-812 LAELHVAESRGQ
+812 LAELHAAESRGQ

-847 DHGTSIGAAGEFESR
+847 DHGTSIGAAGEFEAR

-893 LHLLDEERRAITSRI
+893 LHLLDEERRSITSRI

-932 TLPATAKQFKDA
+932 TLPPTAKQFKDA
-944 IQNALKVRH
+944 IQIALRTRHTRPVRS
-953 ARPGKAVTAASA
+953 AGA
-965 AASAAASR
+965 AAS
-973 AEGDD
+973 ETDD
-978 DAELTTRYK
+978 DAELTNRYK

-1019 QCKEHREVQGAGSKG
+1019 QCKEHRSVQGPRGG
-1034 AGAKGAA
+1034 
-1041 KGAKKTEVYM
+1041 KKTEVYM

-1150 GVLTAPVIA
+1150 GVLTAPVIRP
-1159 ARPGTEG
+1159 RPGSEG
-1166 TWRSEANPVDIVLR
+1166 QWRSEANPVDIVLR

>member
-1 MSIATM
+1 MSIASM
-7 LPMGELT
+7 LPLGDVT

-75 AAQRAGGAV
+75 AAQRSGAV

-121 ALTFDNAAGTRVTVS
+121 ALTFDNAAGTRVTIS

-149 VGRYYVIDNKPLDLA
+149 VGRFYLIDNVPLDLEVL
-164 AIEGIAEKRFT
+164 EGIADKRFT
-175 KSALDAIFPDA
+175 KGALETIFPHA
-186 QIFDVHKAFAERFR
+186 QVFDVHKAFAERFR

-275 PGLNKEYAQALLDAN
+275 PGLNREYAQSLLDAN
-290 RLRDL
+290 RLREL
-295 TGEEFEA
+295 VGEEFEA
-302 YKQQLAVTVHEKTLA
+302 YKQQLAVTVHQKTLL
-317 RLKELAQAK
+317 RFRELAQAK
-326 ATDLA
+326 AKELG
-331 AERAVRDGF
+331 AERAVRDGL

-347 EGEYNNQGGNAIS
+347 ETDYNNQGGNAIS

-374 LRQEVEAS
+374 LRQQVEEA
-382 TRKALTDAGLELQWS
+382 TQQALADAGLQLEWS
-397 AAGWDQAHEHAAARS
+397 AAGWEQAHEQAAARS
-412 AELQDDSEALK
+412 AELKDDSQALQ

-428 AFDGHATRKRELAA
+428 AFDAHAGRKRELAA
-442 AQQELVSL
+442 AEQELVSL

-464 RSAIAAATGVPEE
+464 RAAIAAATGIPEDR
-477 QMPFGGEL
+477 MPFAGEL
-485 IDLAEA
+485 MDLAEG
-491 QEQWRPAAE
+491 EERWRPAAE
-500 RALRSLAT
+500 RALRNLAT
-508 TLLVPGEHFA
+508 TLLVPGEHFG

-526 HSVRGA
+526 HNVRGA
-532 LRAVDVSRPLA
+532 LRAVDVSKPLA

-548 VEDVADRDLLTKLSF
+548 VEDARDGDLLTKLDILASG
-563 LTDAGLPAGPHAQAL
+563 TAAEAGE
-578 AQSSAWLRERIALDF
+578 WVRERIALDF
-593 AYPCVENP
+593 AYPCVEDP
-601 DELAGLDKGLSLGGV
+601 DELAGMDRGLSLGGV

-655 LQQELAK
+655 LRQEVAK

-670 EESHQG
+670 EDSHQG
-676 MTRQLEALRR
+676 MSRQLDALRR
-686 VAEDHRP
+686 IAEDDRP
-693 WEQVSAAVAGEELA
+693 WEQVSAAVAADELA
-707 RIEQRLKDALAAQAD
+707 RIEQRLRDALAAQAD
-722 LEPLRTSIEAARHK
+722 LEPLRATIEEVRQK

-751 KALDAR
+751 KALDR
-757 MTAAGALLDA
+757 QLTAADTLLEA
-767 ARTRLAQAPPS
+767 ARDRLRQAPPS
-778 DAGVAALEPYF
+778 DATVKALEPYF
-789 TGFGDVLEMHEL
+789 ADFGDVTEMHEL
-801 DNLANQVRTRL
+801 DNLANRVRTAL
-812 LAELHVAESRGQ
+812 LGELHTAESRGQ
-824 ATSERLTRI
+824 ATAERLTRI

-842 TAISA
+842 SAISA
-847 DHGTSIGAAGEFESR
+847 DHGTSIGAASEFEAR
-862 YHAIVSDG
+862 YHAIVNDG

-893 LHLLDEERRAITSRI
+893 LHLLDEERRSITSRI

-916 EVNFHE
+916 QVNFHE
-922 GSFLELDIKQ
+922 GSYLELDIKQ
-932 TLPATAKQFKDA
+932 TLPPTAKQFKDA
-944 IQNALKVRH
+944 IQNALKARH
-953 ARPGKAVTAASA
+953 SRPAKAEAG
-965 AASAAASR
+965 R
-973 AEGDD
+973 AEGAGPDKDD
-978 DAELTTRYK
+978 DGELTARYK

-994 RLGSQT
+994 RLGSQA

-1019 QCKEHREVQGAGSKG
+1019 QCKEHREVTGPRGG
-1034 AGAKGAA
+1034 R
-1041 KGAKKTEVYM
+1041 KTDVFM

-1142 RDKRTNRS
+1142 RDRRTNRS
-1150 GVLTAPVIA
+1150 GVLTAPVIRP
-1159 ARPGTEG
+1159 RPGEEG
-1166 TWRSEANPVDIVLR
+1166 VWRSEANPVDILLR

>member
-1 MSIATM
+1 MTIASM
-7 LPMGELT
+7 LPLGDVT

-75 AAQRAGGAV
+75 AAQRSGAV

-149 VGRYYVIDNKPLDLA
+149 VGRFYLIDNVPLDLEA
-164 AIEGIAEKRFT
+164 VEGIADKRFT
-175 KSALDAIFPDA
+175 KGALETLFPHA
-186 QIFDVHKAFAERFR
+186 QVFDVHKAFAERFR
-200 RLLGINSDQA
+200 RLLGISSDQA

-275 PGLNKEYAQALLDAN
+275 PGLNREYAQSLLDAN
-290 RLRDL
+290 RLREL
-295 TGEEFEA
+295 VGGEFEA
-302 YKQQLAVTVHEKTLA
+302 YRQQLAVTVHQKTLV
-317 RLKELAQAK
+317 RFRELAQAK
-326 ATDLA
+326 AKELG
-331 AERAVRDGF
+331 AERAVRDGL

-347 EGEYNNQGGNAIS
+347 ETDYNNQGGNAIS

-374 LRQEVEAS
+374 LRQQVEEAAQQ
-382 TRKALTDAGLELQWS
+382 ALADAGLQLEWS
-397 AAGWDQAHEHAAARS
+397 AAGWEQAHEQAAARS
-412 AELQDDSEALK
+412 AELKDDSQALQ

-428 AFDGHATRKRELAA
+428 AFDAHASRKRELAA
-442 AQQELVSL
+442 AEQELVSL

-464 RSAIAAATGVPEE
+464 RAAIAAATGIPEDR
-477 QMPFGGEL
+477 MPFAGEL
-485 IDLAEA
+485 MDLAEG
-491 QEQWRPAAE
+491 EERWRPAAE
-500 RALRSLAT
+500 RALRNLAT
-508 TLLVPGEHFA
+508 TLLVPGEHFG

-526 HSVRGA
+526 HNVRGA
-532 LRAVDVSRPLA
+532 LRAVDVSKPLA

-548 VEDVADRDLLTKLSF
+548 VEDARDGDLLTKLDILASGAAAE
-563 LTDAGLPAGPHAQAL
+563 AGE
-578 AQSSAWLRERIALDF
+578 WVRERIALDF
-593 AYPCVENP
+593 AYPCVEDP
-601 DELAGLDKGLSLGGV
+601 DELAALDKGLSLGGV

-622 TVEKDDRFT
+622 TVEKDDRFN

-649 AAQVED
+649 AGQVED
-655 LQQELAK
+655 LRQEVAK

-670 EESHQG
+670 EDSHQG
-676 MTRQLEALRR
+676 MSRQLDALRR
-686 VAEDHRP
+686 IAEDDRP
-693 WEQVSAAVAGEELA
+693 WEQVSAAVAADELA

-722 LEPLRTSIEAARHK
+722 LEPLRATIEEVRHK

-751 KALDAR
+751 KALDR
-757 MTAAGALLDA
+757 QLTAADSLLEA
-767 ARTRLAQAPPS
+767 ARDRLAQAPPS
-778 DAGVAALEPYF
+778 DATVKALEPYF
-789 TGFGDVLEMHEL
+789 ADFGEITEMHEL
-801 DNLANQVRTRL
+801 DNLANRVRTAL
-812 LAELHVAESRGQ
+812 LGELHTAESRGQ
-824 ATSERLTRI
+824 ATAERLTRI

-842 TAISA
+842 SAISA
-847 DHGTSIGAAGEFESR
+847 DHGTSIGAASEFEAR
-862 YHAIVSDG
+862 YHAIVNDG

-893 LHLLDEERRAITSRI
+893 LHLLDEERRSITSRI

-916 EVNFHE
+916 QVNFHE
-922 GSFLELDIKQ
+922 GSYLELDIKQ
-932 TLPATAKQFKDA
+932 TLPPTAKQFKDA
-944 IQNALKVRH
+944 IQNALKARH
-953 ARPGKAVTAASA
+953 SRPAKSEAGRAEGSG
-965 AASAAASR
+965 

-978 DAELTTRYK
+978 DGELTARYK
-987 SLETLVK
+987 SLESLVK
-994 RLGSQT
+994 RLGSQA

-1019 QCKEHREVQGAGSKG
+1019 QCKEHREVTGPRGG
-1034 AGAKGAA
+1034 
-1041 KGAKKTEVYM
+1041 KKTEVFM

-1142 RDKRTNRS
+1142 RDRRTNRS
-1150 GVLTAPVIA
+1150 GVLTAPVIRSRA
-1159 ARPGTEG
+1159 GEEG
-1166 TWRSEANPVDIVLR
+1166 AWRSEANPVDIVLR

>member
-1 MSIATM
+1 MTIASM
-7 LPMGELT
+7 LPIGDQV

-149 VGRYYVIDNKPLDLA
+149 VGRFYLIDHKPLDLA

-175 KSALDAIFPDA
+175 KGALEGIFPEA
-186 QIFDVHKAFAERFR
+186 QVFDVHKAFAERFR
-200 RLLGINSDQA
+200 RLLGISSDQA

-235 LDAPATLAAADDVVE
+235 LDPPATLAAADDVVE

-275 PGLNKEYAQALLDAN
+275 PGLNKEYAQSLLEAN
-290 RLRDL
+290 RLREL
-295 TGEEFEA
+295 SGEEFDSF
-302 YKQQLAVTVHEKTLA
+302 KQQLAVEVHTKTLA
-317 RLKELAQAK
+317 RFKELAQEKAK
-326 ATDLA
+326 ELS
-331 AERAVRDGF
+331 AERSVRDAL

-347 EGEYNNQGGNAIS
+347 ESDYNNQGGNAIS
-360 AIEQSLENARVGLK
+360 AIEQSLENARLGLK
-374 LRQEVEAS
+374 LRQDVEAAA
-382 TRKALTDAGLELQWS
+382 RKALADAGLDLEWS
-397 AAGWDQAHEHAAARS
+397 AEGWNQAHEQAAARS
-412 AELQDDSEALK
+412 AELQDDSESLR

-428 AFDGHATRKRELAA
+428 AFDGHATKKRELAA
-442 AQQELVSL
+442 AQQELASL
-450 KTRKSLLPPSSIEN
+450 RSSKSLLPPSSIEN
-464 RSAIAAATGVPEE
+464 RAAIAAATGVPEE
-477 QMPFGGEL
+477 RMPFGGEL
-485 IDLAEA
+485 IDLAEGE
-491 QEQWRPAAE
+491 EQWRPAAE

-518 AVTRYLND
+518 AVTRFLND
-526 HSVRGA
+526 NSIRGA
-532 LRAVDVSRPLA
+532 LRAVDVSKPLA

-548 VEDVADRDLLTKLSF
+548 VEDASDGDLLGKLDI
-563 LTDAGLPAGPHAQAL
+563 LTSGANADAGE
-578 AQSSAWLRERIALDF
+578 WVRERIAVDF
-593 AYPCVENP
+593 AYPCVEDP

-631 SRQDYVLGFDN
+631 GRQDYVLGFDN
-642 AAKLELV
+642 AAKQELLAAKVGELEN
-649 AAQVED
+649 
-655 LQQELAK
+655 ELAK

-670 EESHQG
+670 EDSHQG
-676 MTRQLEALRR
+676 MARQLEALRR
-686 VAEDHRP
+686 VAEDERG
-693 WEQVSAAVAGEELA
+693 WEQVSAAVAEDELA

-722 LEPLRTSIEAARHK
+722 LEPLRASIEAVREK
-736 HQSSTESAAVLQSEY
+736 HQSSTGAAAVLQSEY
-751 KALDAR
+751 KALDQQ
-757 MTAAGALLDA
+757 MTTADSLLDT
-767 ARTRLAQAPPS
+767 ARARLAEAPPS
-778 DAGVAALEPYF
+778 DATVAALEPHF
-789 TGFGDVLEMHEL
+789 TGFGDITELHEL
-801 DNLANQVRTRL
+801 DNLANRVRTSL
-812 LAELHVAESRGQ
+812 LAELHAAESRGQ
-824 ATSERLTRI
+824 ALAERLSRI
-833 FEGFVREWG
+833 FEGFVRDWG

-862 YHAIVSDG
+862 YHQIVSEG

-922 GSFLELDIKQ
+922 GSYLELDIKQ
-932 TLPATAKQFKDA
+932 TMPATAKQFKDA
-944 IQNALKVRH
+944 IQNALKARH
-953 ARPGKAVTAASA
+953 GRRTGPAGAGGSA
-965 AASAAASR
+965 A
-973 AEGDD
+973 EDD
-978 DAELTTRYK
+978 VELGNRYK

-994 RLGSQT
+994 RLGSQA

-1019 QCKEHREVQGAGSKG
+1019 QCKEHREVQGPRGG
-1034 AGAKGAA
+1034 A
-1041 KGAKKTEVYM
+1041 KTEVFM
-1051 HADTGSMSGGE
+1051 HTDTGSMSGGE

-1150 GVLTAPVIA
+1150 GVLTAPVISGPA
-1159 ARPGTEG
+1159 VPGQ
-1166 TWRSEANPVDIVLR
+1166 WRSEANPVDIVFR

>member
-1 MSIATM
+1 M
-7 LPMGELT
+7 LPIGELT

-29 GTFHGAHTM
+29 GTFHGAHSI

-60 AMLRV
+60 AMSRV

-111 QRPGATWSAV
+111 QRPDAMWSAI
-121 ALTFDNAAGTRVTVS
+121 ALTFDNAAGTRVTIS

-149 VGRYYVIDNKPLDLA
+149 VGRFYLIDNRPLDMEA
-164 AIEGIAEKRFT
+164 VDRIAERRFT
-175 KSALDAIFPDA
+175 KAALDALFPEA
-186 QIFDVHKAFAERFR
+186 QVFDVHKAFAERFR

-275 PGLNKEYAQALLDAN
+275 PVLNKEYARSLLEAN
-290 RLRDL
+290 RLREL
-295 TGEEFEA
+295 AGEEFDA
-302 YKQQLAVTVHEKTLA
+302 YKQQLAVAVHEQTLA
-317 RLKELAQAK
+317 RVKDLAQAK
-326 ATDLA
+326 AKELA
-331 AERAVRDGF
+331 AERGVRDGL
-340 AKELRQL
+340 AKDLRQL
-347 EGEYNNQGGNAIS
+347 EADYNNQGGNAIS

-374 LRQEVEAS
+374 LREQVEEVA
-382 TRKALTDAGLELQWS
+382 RQALSDAGLELEWN
-397 AAGWDQAHEHAAARS
+397 AAGWEQAHDQAATRS
-412 AELQDDSEALK
+412 ADLKDDSESLK

-450 KTRKSLLPPSSIEN
+450 QTRKSLLPPSSIEN
-464 RSAIAAATGVPEE
+464 RAAIAAGTGVPEE
-477 QMPFGGEL
+477 QMSFGGEL
-485 IDLAEA
+485 MDLADG
-491 QEQWRPAAE
+491 QEKWRPAAE
-500 RALRSLAT
+500 RALRNLAT

-518 AVTRYLND
+518 AVTRYLNN
-526 HSVRGA
+526 HTVRGA
-532 LRAVDVSRPLA
+532 LRAVDVSKPLA

-548 VEDVADRDLLTKLSF
+548 LEDVADGDLLTKLDI
-563 LTDAGLPAGPHAQAL
+563 LTAGPNAGSLAQA
-578 AQSSAWLRERIALDF
+578 AEWIRQRIALDF
-593 AYPCVENP
+593 AYPCVEDP
-601 DELAGLDKGLSLGGV
+601 GELAGLDKGLSLGGV

-631 SRQDYVLGFDN
+631 SPQDYVLGFDN

-649 AAQVED
+649 ASQVED

-676 MTRQLEALRR
+676 MARQLEALRR
-686 VAEDHRP
+686 IAEDHRT
-693 WEQVSAAVAGEELA
+693 WEQVSAAVAADELA
-707 RIEQRLKDALAAQAD
+707 RIEQRLRDALAAQAD
-722 LEPLRTSIEAARHK
+722 LQPLRTNIEGVRQK
-736 HQSSTESAAVLQSEY
+736 HQSSTEAAAVLQSEY
-751 KALDAR
+751 KALDQQL
-757 MTAAGALLDA
+757 TAADSLLEA
-767 ARTRLAQAPPS
+767 ARTRLTQTPPS
-778 DAGVAALEPYF
+778 DATVAALEPYF
-789 TGFGDVLEMHEL
+789 ADLGDVLQMHEL

-812 LAELHVAESRGQ
+812 LGELHAAESRGQ

-847 DHGTSIGAAGEFESR
+847 DHGTSIGAAGQFESR

-870 LPAQEAEFRQFFNQR
+870 LPAQEAEFRAFFNQR

-893 LHLLDEERRAITSRI
+893 LHLLDEERRSITSRI

-944 IQNALKVRH
+944 IQNALKIRH
-953 ARPGKAVTAASA
+953 GRPSRGAGAASA
-965 AASAAASR
+965 ASNVEMA
-973 AEGDD
+973 D
-978 DAELTTRYK
+978 DAELTSRYK

-1019 QCKEHREVQGAGSKG
+1019 QCKEHREVERP
-1034 AGAKGAA
+1034 AA
-1041 KGAKKTEVYM
+1041 KEGGTKRTEVFM

-1150 GVLTAPVIA
+1150 GVLTAPVI
-1159 ARPGTEG
+1159 RLTPGREG
-1166 TWRSEANPVDIVLR
+1166 AWRSEANPVDIILR